1 MAKWKRSGADALRE
15 YEQSSNYVGSIGVTP
30 LNERSTSEAGG
41 KWKRSGADALREY
54 EQSSSFPQTLQV
66 RKYNAEDRN
75 YDQFAAE
82 RYSAQVNAQRRD
94 TNRHYQE
101 QVNAAAQAFD
111 NYRRYSSSGAAKN
124 AAYQNYE
131 DAKYRQELAR
141 QQMSGKRLT
150 ESEKHFLENPRNIDP
165 DRAAREE
172 AAKERAYLPKM
183 ENETEEMRRQ
193 QILGRQSEDL
203 QKQID
208 ALTQQEEERRKN
220 TSLWEKIG
228 RALSPIRSFRQEE
241 NDAEDAI
248 SKLKERKAEVDRQY
262 QMDANQYKVYQ
273 TYQKSE
279 RPEAYTAENVGNYKQ
294 RLAALASVYGT
305 WTKEQEQEAKEAIGT
320 QSGGTGLLSAE
331 KNVWAFAPYQ
341 EAVRKNDTESAR
353 QWEQIYN
360 ALYTRLYSGQEAV
373 TSGLMQGLGF
383 EALGDVML
391 HTSTEMA
398 DEAYDRWAEQKQ
410 NYAYAQSEHPYL
422 ASGARI
428 AGSLALM
435 SGVGKAAGAGL
446 AATGLKTGSFWFN
459 VARGSLTFAGVSA
472 IQNSG
477 AAASGDISGGDYL
490 KSIAVSGAQGAAGN
504 IAGELVGSGLAT
516 VLRKNGLMTPF
527 FEFVRQTAS
536 SMSNATVNQAI
547 GYAAA
552 DKKPTGQEIAEGL
565 VTSFLFS
572 ALSSAI
578 STYETTNAQKARMQ
592 QAYNQIESSYQAMA
606 AGTEN
611 MTPEAKAQRVQL
623 ILQQTQNLRAATGE
637 YYIAGQQKAV
647 NNLNSALDAIEDWA
661 NNYLNGYQ
669 AAADAMQ
676 PKTALPGGTTGQI
689 PSAPA
694 QPPVDPNLTQEV
706 ANGLQT
712 AITQGVIQADT
723 PQPMTGGDAAAGA
736 AQSISQDLQAQGL
749 DAKTADALVKAATEM
764 QQEAA
769 SAPSGGQNAAPT
781 ETVAPKQNTAQTP
794 AQDAQE
800 STAVNTNPAEHTK
813 AEQAVIEAYKASA
826 DGQMRGFIEKVRS
839 LQNNDYK
846 NKISADVHTE
856 TTRAADTAGELT
868 GTDTSGFKNIIKGN
882 AVQHIDRRHGA
893 NGSADHSLANID
905 DFSRIGFVLDNFTDA
920 ELLPLNRVD
929 AETAKLSREW
939 MNSDNTQAPLVRFSM
954 PVNGVFY
961 VVEAVPSSKAKRLA
975 VVSAYISRENKE
987 STLKQVLNLSDT
999 TGSGTPETPL
1009 AILDAPEKSLAQNGG
1024 TVKQTDASTLSS
1036 MAQTLGKSGQ
1046 KAIFKAYDSKADTA
1060 EYAGEFVKV
1069 YNAARAGNDLPETK
1083 TLEPWQKYAAET
1095 AGKNDAEK
1103 VGAIA
1108 KSEKPAYT
1116 EDKNSVEYVS
1126 SLLESVNTANTDNYR
1141 FRIQDR
1147 GDGQWIG
1154 TITGRTETAGAVP
1167 VENAR
1172 KLTYTSP
1179 AYASRQEAVKDI
1191 LAVAGNN
1198 KLLTGGTSN
1207 GVQSVS
1213 DRQGVPESSVSGTGD
1228 GGLLGGVSAE
1238 DVQKPEGGRRTAP
1251 AVAAEGRTAGRDA
1264 GRPDETGAGTGSG
1277 VGVREGGHLQPAT
1290 GSGRGQRGVQGTS
1303 RRGTPVSVVHVTE
1316 RGGAGDSVRTVS
1328 EEPGEHRTG
1337 EGNDGVLTPETAKKP
1352 SADLSATV
1360 QREIRE
1366 KTADSVSPK
1375 GTNYVIPEEGLKLP
1389 NGEKARYKSNV
1400 AAIQTLRAVMSEN
1413 RMATPEEQAVL
1424 ARYVG
1429 WGGIPNAFDSHK
1441 EDWAKEYRQLKG
1453 LLSESEWKAAMQSTT
1468 NAHFTSVEVIR
1479 AMYHGL
1485 ESLGFTGGRVLE
1497 PSCGVGNFA
1506 GAMPAS
1512 LLPNVKS
1519 LTMVELDEVTGNIAK
1534 ALYPNA
1540 KVMVQGFETAVIP
1553 DNYMDLAI
1561 GNVPFGNYAIF
1572 DKAYPKA
1579 VTSSIHNYFFAKSI
1593 DKVRPGGVL
1602 CFITSRYTMDA
1613 RDSSVREYMMQRAD
1627 LLGAIRLPDTA
1638 FKANAGTDV
1647 VTDILVFKK
1656 RPAGTAYAGEAFRD
1670 VDYYHQDKGIW
1681 EQTNGYFRNHPEMV
1695 LGTVEKS
1702 GTMYRANGLTV
1713 KAKPGNLGKQ
1723 IEKAFSQITGRMD
1736 YTAKPTQAEIQAE
1749 VRKEIRSAKS
1759 KAKNGSF
1766 VSEGGKLYQNQDG
1779 ELVRLDLSA
1788 KQAEVL
1794 QSAISLRDTGREL
1807 LALQFDNAPAEQI
1820 EAARAKLNEVY
1831 DNFVQK
1837 NGPMNKPANKKIIQQ
1852 DADAPFILALEN
1864 YDAKAKTAEKAA
1876 IFTKNTITPHE
1887 IVSHVDTAADGIAAS
1902 INETGG
1908 VDIPMIARLMG
1919 TDEKSVERQ
1928 LAAQGLAYK
1937 QADESWQPAQ
1947 MYLSGNVR
1955 AKLKEARGLANIDP
1969 AYETNVKALEK
1980 VVPADIPAQDISVR
1994 PGATWIPPRVY
2005 ADFAAEILGS
2015 RNSGWRSAIDVT
2027 YSPITGTYKVDYG
2040 ANGRYLRGNSADS
2053 TEYGAEGKT
2062 FVQIFE
2068 AALNSKDLKVYYPHG
2083 KDQKA
2088 VLNPKATIA
2097 VKEKKNKILSKFQE
2111 WMWSD
2116 ENRIKE
2122 YGPLYNDLFN
2132 CMAIPNYDGSELKID
2147 GLSAGFTLREHQ
2159 ANAVQRIIMS
2169 GGNTLLAHG
2178 TGAGKTLEMASAAM
2192 KLRQIGAVKKPM
2204 IIVPK
2209 NLLGQWEREFRS
2221 YYPAAKLL
2229 VPAENDFTPAN
2240 RKTFANKVATGDY
2253 DAVIITYEHFE
2264 RIPLSK
2270 QAQAR
2275 YYQDQVDQIIAAQE
2289 EAKKQ
2294 QTGKNFTV
2302 KQLAKKRAELEANIK
2317 KLGDVARDEDNID
2330 FESLG
2335 VDSLFV
2341 DEAHN
2346 FKNLF
2351 YTTQMSDV
2359 ADLGNKEGS
2368 KRANDLYM
2376 KVQYLQGLNGG
2387 RGVVFGT
2394 ATPVMNSVVEMYSMQ
2409 KYLQGDLLKQKG
2421 INGFDAW
2428 ASEFGEVVDINKM
2441 KAGGDGYETKQSMS
2455 RYRNLGELQQL
2466 FRSFADV
2473 VTQAPGLKLPKVRT
2487 GGPIVV
2493 ECDPSE
2499 AQTEY
2504 LSEIGKR
2511 ADNIRTGRVDVK
2523 DDNILKVY
2531 GDGKKMSYTQ
2541 RMIDPKLGYEE
2552 GGKIL
2557 KCVDNVLKEYRA
2569 SEGNRGTQLIFC
2581 DRGVPGGQDEKNGI
2595 FLYRDIKDLLVKG
2608 GIPENEIAY
2617 AQSYKTDNAKS
2628 KMQEMVNDGKIR
2640 VLIGSTQAM
2649 GTGLNIQKRAVA
2661 MHELNAPDRP
2671 GDIEQNRG
2679 RIVRQGNT
2687 NPEVSIYTYI
2697 TKKTFDSR
2705 QWDNLKRKGAFIHQ
2719 IIAGDYNGRTAD
2731 GDGDF
2736 SASAAEIAAI
2746 ASDNP
2751 LILEQNEISQK
2762 INRLEAL
2769 ASSHIKEVQE
2779 AKRKVVELPQTIGR
2793 FETIRDNLKAD
2804 ISARQDSGGD
2814 KFRATILGRNYKKRA
2829 DAGEAINQAVSSRI
2843 DMTAEA
2849 SSAKI
2854 GEFAGFDVY
2863 ADNHG
2868 GAYLQG
2874 SGAYSFA
2881 VNRDSADGTVRS
2893 MENVLKTFE
2902 GRLEQTER
2910 SLSDRKNDLTKYEQI
2925 AKSPFE
2931 QQKELDNLRAR
2942 EDEIMSILNPKD
2954 EQGAFV
2960 ADDGVE
2966 KLVERSAGDA
2976 AADHSAEWTA
2986 TRVGD
2991 EKQTPKPLSEII
3003 AGIEH
3008 NFGINITTGHARGRV
3023 RGQYSKLDN
3032 GIRTKITNDLPTIS
3046 HELGHALNR
3055 EYGLT
3060 GKLTDAM
3067 RSELKNGLGDLK
3079 DEYKQS
3085 KWISEGLAEFL
3096 RKYLQN
3102 SETAA
3107 IDYPEFT
3114 KHFLNSLSQRD
3125 RALVENLAD
3134 EVNAYY
3140 SLDADTAQSAI
3151 RLREDRVPTGD
3162 TTGDKLRAEA
3172 SVLYQA
3178 WVDSLHGIK
3187 LLDEATGTNTY
3198 RLATNAAYS
3207 DAMAGQIITGNL
3219 TDANGQ
3225 YVGPGLKA
3233 ALQGIN
3239 LKNKA
3244 EYRAFGEYLVVR
3256 HGPER
3261 LAEGMRVFA
3270 DDRKNSTAFMNRR
3283 AAELEQQYPAFHD
3296 AAERLY
3302 VFQDQ
3307 LKETWLVGTGLI
3319 SEETGEEWS
3328 KRWKH
3333 YVPFNRAMPQG
3344 QGGAK
3349 RGFANQQNP
3358 IKRARGSGRDL
3369 VHPVDNIISNIVKVV
3384 NAGVRNNV
3392 MRRITDEAQ
3401 RVGADAVFLE
3411 KIPTPMRGTRV
3422 DLTGVKSDL
3431 MDRITE
3437 KGWANANDFGEIVA
3451 DIDDYMMQFR
3461 RGKAFGDVVTVLK
3474 NGKPEFW
3481 KVNDPLLLQSIT
3493 EMSPSKVNGLVDAIG
3508 KMSHFMTSNITGN
3521 NIIWSIFSNLPR
3533 DLGTLMVYAKEPNRF
3548 KLLKEIGA
3556 SYVNKLKGDSANPLY
3571 LEYLAMGGGKA
3582 SYYSTDRDVAKK
3594 ARKELVGKFT
3604 LNPLDWISYL
3614 GDMIE
3619 QGPRFATYKCL
3630 RERGVDPQTAFYEA
3644 MDVTTNFRRGGATS
3658 RQVNKFVPFF
3668 NAGVQGIDK
3677 HVRFLTG
3684 QDAPPEQRKRVVRNR
3699 MIAYFAASA
3708 GIAALF
3714 YLINNR
3720 DEESKKDYQQLS
3732 TYTKNSYFC
3741 IPMGDGKY
3749 FVIPKPRD
3757 LAVLTSAMESGLEL
3771 GVGGN
3776 KHAFDGFWSY
3786 AASNYLPNVA
3796 SDLAQGDIAAA
3807 TGGLGLVGVISSM
3820 RANRDFLGRPIVS
3833 AGMLNLEP
3841 KDQYNDRTSKLA
3853 YWAGQA
3859 FNVSPQMTDYFFNN
3873 VLGGWWKYQK
3883 ALFPVGEENRDLT
3896 LGVKNTYIK
3905 DNQYSQDLVNWL
3917 YSKSDTSSRASKSD
3931 PNNISKKITA
3941 KTDSNM
3947 TTFYGNYNKLSKS
3960 DTKSTAA
3967 RGTRQLVL
3975 DMIREYQKAT
3985 DNKSQTDA
3993 EKEVYAICEAHGD
4006 VDILPGVMNTS
4017 IKDADGKEYTLSAV
4031 DYVEFQTDY
4040 LGIYWESVSQALDG
4054 VKGDAQR
4061 YSVLKSVKDAAKE
4074 QAKVRALKRMGA
4086 KTTTEWGDKYSGFST
4101 YDVAYVKA
4109 NADADGNG
4117 KISQAEVEAL
4127 LRKMDLTNAE
4137 RADLWAA
4144 TNTAWAEKNNP
4155 FR

>member
-172 AAKERAYLPKM
+172 AAKERASLPKL

-228 RALSPIRSFRQEE
+228 RALSPIRAFRQEE

-331 KNVWAFAPYQ
+331 RNVWAFAPYQ
-341 EAVRKNDTESAR
+341 EAVRKNDKESAR

-383 EALGDVML
+383 EALGDVLL

-459 VARGSLTFAGVSA
+459 VARGSLTFAGVNA

-504 IAGELVGSGLAT
+504 IAGELVGSGLAN

-536 SMSNATVNQAI
+536 GMSNATVNQAI

-552 DKKPTGQEIAEGL
+552 DKKPTRQEIAEGL

-592 QAYNQIESSYQAMA
+592 QAYNQIEASYQAMA

-723 PQPMTGGDAAAGA
+723 PLPMTVGDAAAGA
-736 AQSISQDLQAQGL
+736 AQSISQNLQARGL
-749 DAKTADALVKAATEM
+749 DAKTADALVRAATEM

-794 AQDAQE
+794 AQDAAQ
-800 STAVNTNPAEHTK
+800 
-813 AEQAVIEAYKASA
+813 
-826 DGQMRGFIEKVRS
+826 
-839 LQNNDYK
+839 
-846 NKISADVHTE
+846 
-856 TTRAADTAGELT
+856 
-868 GTDTSGFKNIIKGN
+868 
-882 AVQHIDRRHGA
+882 
-893 NGSADHSLANID
+893 
-905 DFSRIGFVLDNFTDA
+905 
-920 ELLPLNRVD
+920 
-929 AETAKLSREW
+929 AETLKPTGRE
-939 MNSDNTQAPLVRFSM
+939 
-954 PVNGVFY
+954 
-961 VVEAVPSSKAKRLA
+961 
-975 VVSAYISRENKE
+975 
-987 STLKQVLNLSDT
+987 
-999 TGSGTPETPL
+999 
-1009 AILDAPEKSLAQNGG
+1009 
-1024 TVKQTDASTLSS
+1024 ASTPKQEPPKTAKKAAAPAKTRTTEAAS
-1036 MAQTLGKSGQ
+1036 MESIAKTLGASGQ
-1046 KAIFKAYDSKADTA
+1046 KAIFNAYDGKMDTA

-1083 TLEPWQKYAAET
+1083 TLAPWQKYAAEV
-1095 AGKNDAEK
+1095 AGKNDMEPQEEWLNIDPKAVRAELAERGIENGETVNPELRK
-1103 VGAIA
+1103 NDPFINRVMEDV
-1108 KSEKPAYT
+1108 EKRTVAETGETAYT

-1154 TITGRTETAGAVP
+1154 TITGRTETVGAVP

-1179 AYASRQEAVKDI
+1179 AYTSRQEAVEDI

-1207 GVQSVS
+1207 EVQSVS

-1579 VTSSIHNYFFAKSI
+1579 VTNSIHNYFFAKSI

-1656 RPAGTAYAGEAFRD
+1656 RPAGTAYAGETFRD

-1736 YTAKPTQAEIQAE
+1736 YTANPTQAEIQAE

-1779 ELVRLDLSA
+1779 ELVQLDLSA

-1794 QSAISLRDTGREL
+1794 QGAISLRDTGREL
-1807 LALQFDNAPAEQI
+1807 LTLQFDNAPAEQI

-1919 TDEKSVERQ
+1919 TDEKAVERQ

-1969 AYETNVKALEK
+1969 AYEANVKALEK

-2275 YYQDQVDQIIAAQE
+2275 YYQEQVDQIIAAQE

-2294 QTGKNFTV
+2294 QAGKNFTV

-2394 ATPVMNSVVEMYSMQ
+2394 ATPVMNSVVEMYAMQ

-2628 KMQEMVNDGKIR
+2628 KMQEMVNDGTIR

-2661 MHELNAPDRP
+2661 MHELNAPERP

-2779 AKRKVVELPQTIGR
+2779 AKRKVMELPQTIGR
-2793 FETIRDNLKAD
+2793 FETIRGNLKAD

-2881 VNRDSADGTVRS
+2881 VNRDSAEGTVRS

-2910 SLSDRKNDLTKYEQI
+2910 SLSDRKNDLAKYEQI

-3008 NFGINITTGHARGRV
+3008 DFGINITTGHARGRV

-3422 DLTGVKSDL
+3422 NLTGVKSDL

-3508 KMSHFMTSNITGN
+3508 KMSHFMTSNITGD

-3594 ARKELVGKFT
+3594 ARKELAGKFT

-3684 QDAPPEQRKRVVRNR
+3684 QDAPPEQRKHVVRNR

-3749 FVIPKPRD
+3749 FAIPKPRD

-3786 AASNYLPNVA
+3786 AAANYLPNVA
-3796 SDLAQGDIAAA
+3796 
-3807 TGGLGLVGVISSM
+3807 
-3820 RANRDFLGRPIVS
+3820 
-3833 AGMLNLEP
+3833 
-3841 KDQYNDRTSKLA
+3841 
-3853 YWAGQA
+3853 
-3859 FNVSPQMTDYFFNN
+3859 
-3873 VLGGWWKYQK
+3873 
-3883 ALFPVGEENRDLT
+3883 
-3896 LGVKNTYIK
+3896 
-3905 DNQYSQDLVNWL
+3905 
-3917 YSKSDTSSRASKSD
+3917 
-3931 PNNISKKITA
+3931 
-3941 KTDSNM
+3941 
-3947 TTFYGNYNKLSKS
+3947 
-3960 DTKSTAA
+3960 
-3967 RGTRQLVL
+3967 
-3975 DMIREYQKAT
+3975 
-3985 DNKSQTDA
+3985 
-3993 EKEVYAICEAHGD
+3993 
-4006 VDILPGVMNTS
+4006 
-4017 IKDADGKEYTLSAV
+4017 
-4031 DYVEFQTDY
+4031 
-4040 LGIYWESVSQALDG
+4040 
-4054 VKGDAQR
+4054 
-4061 YSVLKSVKDAAKE
+4061 
-4074 QAKVRALKRMGA
+4074 
-4086 KTTTEWGDKYSGFST
+4086 
-4101 YDVAYVKA
+4101 
-4109 NADADGNG
+4109 
-4117 KISQAEVEAL
+4117 
-4127 LRKMDLTNAE
+4127 
-4137 RADLWAA
+4137 
-4144 TNTAWAEKNNP
+4144 
-4155 FR
+4155 

>member
-94 TNRHYQE
+94 TNRYYQE

-124 AAYQNYE
+124 AAHQNYE

-141 QQMSGKRLT
+141 QQMSGRRLT

-172 AAKERAYLPKM
+172 AAKERASLPKL

-248 SKLKERKAEVDRQY
+248 SKLKERKAEVDRKY

-273 TYQKSE
+273 TYHKSE

-320 QSGGTGLLSAE
+320 QRGGTGLLSAE
-331 KNVWAFAPYQ
+331 KNVLAFAPYQ
-341 EAVRKNDTESAR
+341 DAVRKNDKESAR

-383 EALGDVML
+383 EALGDVLL

-459 VARGSLTFAGVSA
+459 VARGSLTFAGVNA

-504 IAGELVGSGLAT
+504 IAGELVGSGLAN

-536 SMSNATVNQAI
+536 GMSNATVNQAI

-592 QAYNQIESSYQAMA
+592 QAYNQIEASYQAMA

-689 PSAPA
+689 PSTPA
-694 QPPVDPNLTQEV
+694 HPPVDPNLTQEV

-723 PQPMTGGDAAAGA
+723 PLPMTVGDAAAGA
-736 AQSISQDLQAQGL
+736 AQSVSQNLQAQGL

-769 SAPSGGQNAAPT
+769 PAPSGGQNAAPT

-794 AQDAQE
+794 AQDAAQ
-800 STAVNTNPAEHTK
+800 
-813 AEQAVIEAYKASA
+813 
-826 DGQMRGFIEKVRS
+826 
-839 LQNNDYK
+839 
-846 NKISADVHTE
+846 
-856 TTRAADTAGELT
+856 
-868 GTDTSGFKNIIKGN
+868 
-882 AVQHIDRRHGA
+882 
-893 NGSADHSLANID
+893 
-905 DFSRIGFVLDNFTDA
+905 
-920 ELLPLNRVD
+920 
-929 AETAKLSREW
+929 AETLEPTGRE
-939 MNSDNTQAPLVRFSM
+939 
-954 PVNGVFY
+954 
-961 VVEAVPSSKAKRLA
+961 
-975 VVSAYISRENKE
+975 
-987 STLKQVLNLSDT
+987 
-999 TGSGTPETPL
+999 
-1009 AILDAPEKSLAQNGG
+1009 
-1024 TVKQTDASTLSS
+1024 ASTRKQEPPKTAKKAAAPAKTRT
-1036 MAQTLGKSGQ
+1036 MEPIAKTLGASGQ

-1083 TLEPWQKYAAET
+1083 TLAPWQKYAAEV
-1095 AGKNDAEK
+1095 AGKNDMEPQEEWLSIDPKAVRAELAERGIENGETVNPELRK
-1103 VGAIA
+1103 NDPFINRVMEDV
-1108 KSEKPAYT
+1108 EKRTVAETGETAYT

-1179 AYASRQEAVKDI
+1179 AYTSRQEAVEDI

-1207 GVQSVS
+1207 EVQSVS

-1251 AVAAEGRTAGRDA
+1251 AVAAEGGTAGRDA

-1512 LLPNVKS
+1512 ILPNVKS

-1656 RPAGTAYAGEAFRD
+1656 RPAGTAYAGETFRD

-1794 QSAISLRDTGREL
+1794 QGAISLRDTGREL
-1807 LALQFDNAPAEQI
+1807 LTLQFDNAPAEQI
-1820 EAARAKLNEVY
+1820 ETARAKLNEVY

-1837 NGPMNKPANKKIIQQ
+1837 NGPMNNPANKKIIQQ

-1919 TDEKSVERQ
+1919 TDEKAVERQ

-1937 QADESWQPAQ
+1937 QADDSWQPAQ

-1969 AYETNVKALEK
+1969 AYEVNVKALEK

-2015 RNSGWRSAIDVT
+2015 RNSGWKSAIDVT

-2083 KDQKA
+2083 KDEKA

-2116 ENRIKE
+2116 ESRIKE

-2209 NLLGQWEREFRS
+2209 NLLGQWEKEFRS

-2264 RIPLSK
+2264 KIPLS
-2270 QAQAR
+2270 QESQTM
-2275 YYQDQVDQIIAAQE
+2275 YYQEQVDQIIAAQE

-2302 KQLAKKRAELEANIK
+2302 KQLAKKRAELEAKIK
-2317 KLGDVARDEDNID
+2317 GLSDVARDEDNID

-2359 ADLGNKEGS
+2359 ADLGNKNGS
-2368 KRANDLYM
+2368 KRASDLYM
-2376 KVQYLQGLNGG
+2376 KVRYLQGLNGG

-2394 ATPVMNSVVEMYSMQ
+2394 ATPVMNSVVEMYAMQ
-2409 KYLQGDLLKQKG
+2409 SYLQGDLLKQKG
-2421 INGFDAW
+2421 INSFDAW

-2441 KAGGDGYETKQSMS
+2441 KAGGNGYETKQSMS

-2523 DDNILKVY
+2523 EDNILKVY

-2628 KMQEMVNDGKIR
+2628 KMQEMVNDGTIR

-2779 AKRKVVELPQTIGR
+2779 AKRKVMELPQTIGR

-2881 VNRDSADGTVRS
+2881 VNRDSAEGTVRS

-2954 EQGAFV
+2954 EQGTFV

-3008 NFGINITTGHARGRV
+3008 DFGINITTGHARGRV
-3023 RGQYSKLDN
+3023 RGQYSKRDN

-3055 EYGLT
+3055 EYGFT

-3151 RLREDRVPTGD
+3151 RLREERVPTGD

-3239 LKNKA
+3239 LKDKA

-3508 KMSHFMTSNITGN
+3508 KMSHFMTSNITGD

-3594 ARKELVGKFT
+3594 ARKELAGKFT

-3749 FVIPKPRD
+3749 FAIPKPRD

-3796 SDLAQGDIAAA
+3796 ADLAQGDWKGAL
-3807 TGGLGLVGVISSM
+3807 GGLGIVGIGTSM
-3820 RANRDFLGRPIVS
+3820 VANRDFLGRPIES
-3833 AGMLNLEP
+3833 AGMQYLEP
-3841 KDQYNDRTSKLA
+3841 KDRYNDRTSKLA

-3883 ALFPVGEENRDLT
+3883 ALFPVGEENWDWT

-3917 YSKSDTSSRASKSD
+3917 YDKAEKTSQTSKSD
-3931 PNNISKKITA
+3931 PDNISKKITA

-4086 KTTTEWGDKYSGFST
+4086 KTTTAWGDKYSGAST
-4101 YDVAYVKA
+4101 YNVAYFKA

-4117 KISQAEVEAL
+4117 SISQAEAEAL

-4144 TNTAWAEKNNP
+4144 TNKAWAEKNNP

>member
-94 TNRHYQE
+94 TNRYYQE

-124 AAYQNYE
+124 AAHQNYE

-141 QQMSGKRLT
+141 QQMSGRRLT

-172 AAKERAYLPKM
+172 AAKERASLPKL

-248 SKLKERKAEVDRQY
+248 SKLKERKAEVDRKY

-273 TYQKSE
+273 TYHKSE

-320 QSGGTGLLSAE
+320 QRGGTGLLSAE
-331 KNVWAFAPYQ
+331 KNVLAFAPYQ
-341 EAVRKNDTESAR
+341 DAVRKNDKESAR

-383 EALGDVML
+383 EALGDVLL

-459 VARGSLTFAGVSA
+459 VARGSLTFAGVNA

-504 IAGELVGSGLAT
+504 IAGELVGSGLAN

-536 SMSNATVNQAI
+536 GMSNATVNQAI

-592 QAYNQIESSYQAMA
+592 QAYNQIEASYQAMA

-689 PSAPA
+689 PSTPA
-694 QPPVDPNLTQEV
+694 HPPVDPNLTQEV

-723 PQPMTGGDAAAGA
+723 PLPMTVGDAAAGA
-736 AQSISQDLQAQGL
+736 AQSVSQNLQARGL

-769 SAPSGGQNAAPT
+769 PAPSGGQNAVPT
-781 ETVAPKQNTAQTP
+781 ETVAPKQNTAQAP
-794 AQDAQE
+794 AQDAAQ
-800 STAVNTNPAEHTK
+800 
-813 AEQAVIEAYKASA
+813 
-826 DGQMRGFIEKVRS
+826 
-839 LQNNDYK
+839 
-846 NKISADVHTE
+846 
-856 TTRAADTAGELT
+856 
-868 GTDTSGFKNIIKGN
+868 
-882 AVQHIDRRHGA
+882 
-893 NGSADHSLANID
+893 
-905 DFSRIGFVLDNFTDA
+905 
-920 ELLPLNRVD
+920 
-929 AETAKLSREW
+929 AET
-939 MNSDNTQAPLVRFSM
+939 
-954 PVNGVFY
+954 
-961 VVEAVPSSKAKRLA
+961 LA
-975 VVSAYISRENKE
+975 S
-987 STLKQVLNLSDT
+987 
-999 TGSGTPETPL
+999 TGSEASPRKQEPPKT
-1009 AILDAPEKSLAQNGG
+1009 AKKAVAPAKMRTMEPIAK
-1024 TVKQTDASTLSS
+1024 
-1036 MAQTLGKSGQ
+1036 TLGASGQ
-1046 KAIFKAYDSKADTA
+1046 KAIFKAYDSKTDTA

-1095 AGKNDAEK
+1095 AGKNDMVPQEEWLNIDPKAVRAELAERGIENGETVNPELRK
-1103 VGAIA
+1103 NDPFINRVMEDV
-1108 KSEKPAYT
+1108 EKRTVAETGETAYT

-1179 AYASRQEAVKDI
+1179 AYTSRQEAVEDI

-1207 GVQSVS
+1207 EVQSVS
-1213 DRQGVPESSVSGTGD
+1213 DRQGVPEPSVSGTGD

-1251 AVAAEGRTAGRDA
+1251 AVAAEGGTAGRDA

-1512 LLPNVKS
+1512 ILPNVKS

-1656 RPAGTAYAGEAFRD
+1656 RPAGTAYAGETFRD

-1794 QSAISLRDTGREL
+1794 QGAISLRDTGREL
-1807 LALQFDNAPAEQI
+1807 LTLQFDNAPAEQI
-1820 EAARAKLNEVY
+1820 ETARAKLNEVY

-1837 NGPMNKPANKKIIQQ
+1837 NGPMNNPANKKIIQQ

-1919 TDEKSVERQ
+1919 TDEKAVERQ

-1937 QADESWQPAQ
+1937 QADDSWQPAQ

-2015 RNSGWRSAIDVT
+2015 RNSGWKSAIDVT

-2040 ANGRYLRGNSADS
+2040 ASGRYLRGNSADS

-2083 KDQKA
+2083 KDGKA

-2159 ANAVQRIIMS
+2159 ANAVQRIVMS

-2294 QTGKNFTV
+2294 QAGKNFTV
-2302 KQLAKKRAELEANIK
+2302 KQLAKKRAELEAKIK
-2317 KLGDVARDEDNID
+2317 GLSDVARDEDNID

-2394 ATPVMNSVVEMYSMQ
+2394 ATPVMNSVVEIYAMQ

-2523 DDNILKVY
+2523 EDNILKVY

-2779 AKRKVVELPQTIGR
+2779 AKRKVMELPQTIGR

-2881 VNRDSADGTVRS
+2881 VNRDSAEGTVRS

-2954 EQGAFV
+2954 EQGTFV
-2960 ADDGVE
+2960 ADNGVE

-2991 EKQTPKPLSEII
+2991 EKQPPKPLSEII

-3008 NFGINITTGHARGRV
+3008 DFGINITTGHARGRV

-3055 EYGLT
+3055 EYGFT

-3085 KWISEGLAEFL
+3085 EWISEGLAEFL

-3151 RLREDRVPTGD
+3151 RLREERVPTGD

-3239 LKNKA
+3239 LKDKA

-3261 LAEGMRVFA
+3261 LTEGMRVFA

-3422 DLTGVKSDL
+3422 DLTGVKSAL
-3431 MDRITE
+3431 MNRITE

-3451 DIDDYMMQFR
+3451 DIDDYMTQFR
-3461 RGKAFGDVVTVLK
+3461 RGKAFGDVITVLK

-3508 KMSHFMTSNITGN
+3508 KMSHFMTSNITGD

-3533 DLGTLMVYAKEPNRF
+3533 DIGTLMVYAKEPNRF

-3594 ARKELVGKFT
+3594 ARKELAGKFT

-3749 FVIPKPRD
+3749 FAIPKPRD

-3786 AASNYLPNVA
+3786 AAANYLPNVA
-3796 SDLAQGDIAAA
+3796 SDLAQGDWKGAL
-3807 TGGLGLVGVISSM
+3807 GGLGIVGIGTSM
-3820 RANRDFLGRPIVS
+3820 VANRDFLGRPIES
-3833 AGMLNLEP
+3833 AGMQYLEP
-3841 KDQYNDRTSKLA
+3841 KDRYNDRTSKLA

-3917 YSKSDTSSRASKSD
+3917 YDKAEKTSQTSKSD
-3931 PNNISKKITA
+3931 PDNISKKITA

-3975 DMIREYQKAT
+3975 DMIREYQKAA
-3985 DNKSQTDA
+3985 DNQSQTDA

-4017 IKDADGKEYTLSAV
+4017 IKDADGKEYSLSAV

-4144 TNTAWAEKNNP
+4144 TNKAWAEKNNP

>member
-1 MAKWKRSGADALRE
+1 MAVKIT
-15 YEQSSNYVGSIGVTP
+15 Q
-30 LNERSTSEAGG
+30 RSTG
-41 KWKRSGADALREY
+41 KTWTSGTK
-54 EQSSSFPQTLQV
+54 EQEQP
-66 RKYNAEDRN
+66 K
-75 YDQFAAE
+75 
-82 RYSAQVNAQRRD
+82 
-94 TNRHYQE
+94 QE
-101 QVNAAAQAFD
+101 QVESVQSTPSGTAEEPKRQW
-111 NYRRYSSSGAAKN
+111 SSK
-124 AAYQNYE
+124 
-131 DAKYRQELAR
+131 
-141 QQMSGKRLT
+141 SGKTVITQVKWIDEQPAKIANSQAGASNASAGAVRM
-150 ESEKHFLENPRNIDP
+150 EDEK
-165 DRAAREE
+165 
-172 AAKERAYLPKM
+172 
-183 ENETEEMRRQ
+183 EEMRRQ

-208 ALTQQEEERRKN
+208 ALTQKEEERRKN

-228 RALSPIRSFRQEE
+228 RALSPIRAFRQEE

-248 SKLKERKAEVDRQY
+248 SKLKERKDEVDRQY

-273 TYQKSE
+273 TYQRSE
-279 RPEAYTAENVGNYKQ
+279 RPEVYTAENVGNYKQ
-294 RLAALASVYGT
+294 RLASLASLYGT
-305 WTKEQEQEAKEAIGT
+305 WTKEQEQEAKEALGT
-320 QSGGTGLLSAE
+320 TNGKYGYDGLLSAD

-341 EAVRKNDTESAR
+341 EAVRKNDKESAR

-360 ALYTRLYSGQEAV
+360 ALYTRLYSWQEAV
-373 TSGLMQGLGF
+373 SGGLMQGLGF

-422 ASGARI
+422 ASGARV

-459 VARGSLTFAGVSA
+459 VARGSLTFAGVNA

-504 IAGELVGSGLAT
+504 IAGELVGSGLAN

-536 SMSNATVNQAI
+536 GMSNATVNQAI

-552 DKKPTGQEIAEGL
+552 DKKPTRQEIAEGL

-592 QAYNQIESSYQAMA
+592 QAYNQIEASYQAMA

-689 PSAPA
+689 PSTPA

-736 AQSISQDLQAQGL
+736 AQSVSQNLQAQGL

-769 SAPSGGQNAAPT
+769 PAPSGGQNAAPM
-781 ETVAPKQNTAQTP
+781 ETVAQKQNTAQTP
-794 AQDAQE
+794 AQDAAQAETLEPTGSEASTPKQE
-800 STAVNTNPAEHTK
+800 PPKTAKKAAAPAKT
-813 AEQAVIEAYKASA
+813 
-826 DGQMRGFIEKVRS
+826 RT
-839 LQNNDYK
+839 
-846 NKISADVHTE
+846 TE
-856 TTRAADTAGELT
+856 TASMEP
-868 GTDTSGFKNIIKGN
+868 I
-882 AVQHIDRRHGA
+882 
-893 NGSADHSLANID
+893 
-905 DFSRIGFVLDNFTDA
+905 
-920 ELLPLNRVD
+920 
-929 AETAKLSREW
+929 AK
-939 MNSDNTQAPLVRFSM
+939 
-954 PVNGVFY
+954 
-961 VVEAVPSSKAKRLA
+961 
-975 VVSAYISRENKE
+975 
-987 STLKQVLNLSDT
+987 
-999 TGSGTPETPL
+999 
-1009 AILDAPEKSLAQNGG
+1009 
-1024 TVKQTDASTLSS
+1024 
-1036 MAQTLGKSGQ
+1036 TLGTSGQ

-1083 TLEPWQKYAAET
+1083 TLAPWQKYAAEV
-1095 AGKNDAEK
+1095 AGKNDMEPQEEWLNIDPKAVRAELAERGIENGET
-1103 VGAIA
+1103 VNPELRNNDPFINRVMEDV
-1108 KSEKPAYT
+1108 EKRTVAETGETAYT
-1116 EDKNSVEYVS
+1116 EYKNSVQYVS
-1126 SLLESVNTANTDNYR
+1126 SMLEIVDTANTDNYR
-1141 FRIQDR
+1141 FRVQDR
-1147 GDGQWIG
+1147 GDGKWIG
-1154 TITGRTETAGAVP
+1154 KITGRTETAGVVP

-1172 KLTYTSP
+1172 NLRYTSP
-1179 AYASRQEAVKDI
+1179 AYASRQEAVEDI

-1207 GVQSVS
+1207 EVQSVS
-1213 DRQGVPESSVSGTGD
+1213 DRQGVPEPSVPGTGD
-1228 GGLLGGVSAE
+1228 GGLLGGVPAE
-1238 DVQKPEGGRRTAP
+1238 DVQKPEGGRRVAP

-1303 RRGTPVSVVHVTE
+1303 RRGTPVSVDNVTE

-1429 WGGIPNAFDSHK
+1429 WGGIPNAFDSNK

-1572 DKAYPKA
+1572 DKSYPKA

-1702 GTMYRANGLTV
+1702 GTMYRASGLTV

-1749 VRKEIRSAKS
+1749 VRKEIRSSKS

-1766 VSEGGKLYQNQDG
+1766 VSEGGKLYQNQGG
-1779 ELVRLDLSA
+1779 ELVQLDLSE

-1807 LALQFDNAPAEQI
+1807 LTLQFDNAPAEQI
-1820 EAARAKLNEVY
+1820 DAARAKLNEVY

-1887 IVSHVDTAADGIAAS
+1887 IVIHVDTAADGIAAS

-1928 LAAQGLAYK
+1928 LSAQGLAYK

-1969 AYETNVKALEK
+1969 SYEVNVKALEK

-2005 ADFAAEILGS
+2005 ADFAAEILGG
-2015 RNSGWRSAIDVT
+2015 RNSGWRSAIEVT

-2083 KDQKA
+2083 KDEKA
-2088 VLNPKATIA
+2088 VLNTKATIA

-2264 RIPLSK
+2264 KIPLS
-2270 QAQAR
+2270 QEAQTR
-2275 YYQDQVDQIIAAQE
+2275 YYQEQVDQIIAAQE

-2302 KQLAKKRAELEANIK
+2302 KQLAKKRAELEAKIK
-2317 KLGDVARDEDNID
+2317 DLSDVARDEDNID

-2359 ADLGNKEGS
+2359 ADLGNKNGS
-2368 KRANDLYM
+2368 KRASDLYM
-2376 KVQYLQGLNGG
+2376 KVRYLQGLNGG

-2394 ATPVMNSVVEMYSMQ
+2394 ATPVMNSVVEMYAMQ
-2409 KYLQGDLLKQKG
+2409 SYLQGDLLKQKG
-2421 INGFDAW
+2421 INSFDAW

-2523 DDNILKVY
+2523 EDNILKVY

-2541 RMIDPKLGYEE
+2541 RMIDPELGYEE

-2679 RIVRQGNT
+2679 RIVRQGNM

-2779 AKRKVVELPQTIGR
+2779 AKRKLMELPQTIGR

-2960 ADDGVE
+2960 ADDVVE

-3008 NFGINITTGHARGRV
+3008 DFGINITTGNVRGRV

-3085 KWISEGLAEFL
+3085 EWISEGLAEFL

-3162 TTGDKLRAEA
+3162 TTGDKLKAEA

-3244 EYRAFGEYLVVR
+3244 EYQAFGEYLVVR

-3319 SEETGEEWS
+3319 SEETSEEWS
-3328 KRWKH
+3328 KRWKY

-3437 KGWANANDFGEIVA
+3437 KGWANANDFGEIVD

-3508 KMSHFMTSNITGN
+3508 KMSHFMTSNITGD

-3594 ARKELVGKFT
+3594 ARKELAGKFT

-3749 FVIPKPRD
+3749 FAIPKPRD

-3796 SDLAQGDIAAA
+3796 SDLAQGDWKGAL
-3807 TGGLGLVGVISSM
+3807 GGLGIVGIGTSM
-3820 RANRDFLGRPIVS
+3820 VANRDFLGRPIES
-3833 AGMLNLEP
+3833 AGMQYLEP
-3841 KDQYNDRTSKLA
+3841 KDRYNDRTSKLA

-3896 LGVKNTYIK
+3896 LGVKNTYVK

-3917 YSKSDTSSRASKSD
+3917 YDKAEKTSQASKSD
-3931 PNNISKKITA
+3931 PDNISKKITA
-3941 KTDSNM
+3941 KMDSNM

-3975 DMIREYQKAT
+3975 DMIREYQKAA

-4086 KTTTEWGDKYSGFST
+4086 KTTTAWGDKYSGAST
-4101 YDVAYVKA
+4101 YDVAYFKA

-4117 KISQAEVEAL
+4117 AISQAEAEAL

-4144 TNTAWAEKNNP
+4144 TNKAWAEKNNP

>member
-124 AAYQNYE
+124 AAHQNYE

-141 QQMSGKRLT
+141 QQMSGRRLT

-172 AAKERAYLPKM
+172 AAKERASLPKL

-273 TYQKSE
+273 TYQRSE

-341 EAVRKNDTESAR
+341 EAVRKNDKESAR

-383 EALGDVML
+383 EALGDVLL

-459 VARGSLTFAGVSA
+459 VARGSLTFAGVNA

-504 IAGELVGSGLAT
+504 IAGELVGSGLAN

-536 SMSNATVNQAI
+536 GMSNATVNQAI

-578 STYETTNAQKARMQ
+578 STYETTNAQKSRMQ
-592 QAYNQIESSYQAMA
+592 QAYNQIEASYQAMA

-723 PQPMTGGDAAAGA
+723 PLPMTVGDAAAGA
-736 AQSISQDLQAQGL
+736 AQSVSQNLQAQGL

-769 SAPSGGQNAAPT
+769 PAPSGGQNAAPT

-794 AQDAQE
+794 AQDAAQ
-800 STAVNTNPAEHTK
+800 
-813 AEQAVIEAYKASA
+813 
-826 DGQMRGFIEKVRS
+826 
-839 LQNNDYK
+839 
-846 NKISADVHTE
+846 
-856 TTRAADTAGELT
+856 
-868 GTDTSGFKNIIKGN
+868 
-882 AVQHIDRRHGA
+882 
-893 NGSADHSLANID
+893 
-905 DFSRIGFVLDNFTDA
+905 
-920 ELLPLNRVD
+920 
-929 AETAKLSREW
+929 AETLEPTGRE
-939 MNSDNTQAPLVRFSM
+939 
-954 PVNGVFY
+954 
-961 VVEAVPSSKAKRLA
+961 
-975 VVSAYISRENKE
+975 
-987 STLKQVLNLSDT
+987 
-999 TGSGTPETPL
+999 
-1009 AILDAPEKSLAQNGG
+1009 
-1024 TVKQTDASTLSS
+1024 ASTRKQEPPKTAKKAAAPAKTRT
-1036 MAQTLGKSGQ
+1036 MEPIAKTLGASGQ

-1083 TLEPWQKYAAET
+1083 TLAPWQKYAAEV
-1095 AGKNDAEK
+1095 AGKNDMEPQEEWLSIDPKAVRAELAERGIENGETVNPELRK
-1103 VGAIA
+1103 NDPFINRVMEDV
-1108 KSEKPAYT
+1108 EKRTVAETGETAYT

-1179 AYASRQEAVKDI
+1179 AYTSRQEAVEDI

-1207 GVQSVS
+1207 EVQSVS

-1251 AVAAEGRTAGRDA
+1251 AVAAEGGTAGRDA

-1512 LLPNVKS
+1512 ILPNVKS

-1656 RPAGTAYAGEAFRD
+1656 RPAGTAYAGETFRD

-1794 QSAISLRDTGREL
+1794 QGAISLRDTGREL
-1807 LALQFDNAPAEQI
+1807 LTLQFDNAPAEQI
-1820 EAARAKLNEVY
+1820 ETARAKLNEVY

-1837 NGPMNKPANKKIIQQ
+1837 NGPMNNPANKKIIQQ

-1919 TDEKSVERQ
+1919 TDEKAVERQ

-1969 AYETNVKALEK
+1969 AYEVNVKALEK

-2015 RNSGWRSAIDVT
+2015 RNSGWKSAIDVT

-2083 KDQKA
+2083 KDEKA

-2116 ENRIKE
+2116 ESRIKE

-2209 NLLGQWEREFRS
+2209 NLLGQWEKEFRS

-2264 RIPLSK
+2264 KIPLS
-2270 QAQAR
+2270 QESQTM
-2275 YYQDQVDQIIAAQE
+2275 YYQEQVDQIIAAQE

-2302 KQLAKKRAELEANIK
+2302 KQLAKKRAELEAKIK
-2317 KLGDVARDEDNID
+2317 GLSDVARDEDNID

-2359 ADLGNKEGS
+2359 ADLGNKNGS
-2368 KRANDLYM
+2368 KRASDLYM
-2376 KVQYLQGLNGG
+2376 KVRYLQGLNGG

-2394 ATPVMNSVVEMYSMQ
+2394 ATPVMNSVVEMYAMQ
-2409 KYLQGDLLKQKG
+2409 SYLQGDLLKQKG
-2421 INGFDAW
+2421 INSFDAW

-2441 KAGGDGYETKQSMS
+2441 KAGGNGYETKQSMS

-2628 KMQEMVNDGKIR
+2628 KMQEMVNDGTIR

-2779 AKRKVVELPQTIGR
+2779 AKRKVMELPQTIGR

-2881 VNRDSADGTVRS
+2881 VNRDSAEGTVRS

-2954 EQGAFV
+2954 EQGTFV

-2991 EKQTPKPLSEII
+2991 EKQPPKPLSEII

-3008 NFGINITTGHARGRV
+3008 DFGINITTGHARGRV

-3055 EYGLT
+3055 EYGFT

-3151 RLREDRVPTGD
+3151 RLREERVPTGD

-3239 LKNKA
+3239 LKDKA

-3508 KMSHFMTSNITGN
+3508 KMSHFMTSNITGD

-3594 ARKELVGKFT
+3594 ARKELAGKFT

-3749 FVIPKPRD
+3749 FAIPKPRD

-3796 SDLAQGDIAAA
+3796 ADLAQGDWKGAL
-3807 TGGLGLVGVISSM
+3807 GGLGIVGIGTSM
-3820 RANRDFLGRPIVS
+3820 VANRDFLGRPIES
-3833 AGMLNLEP
+3833 AGMQYLEP
-3841 KDQYNDRTSKLA
+3841 KDRYNDRTSKLA

-3883 ALFPVGEENRDLT
+3883 ALFPVGEENWDWT

-3917 YSKSDTSSRASKSD
+3917 YDKAEKTSQTSKSD
-3931 PNNISKKITA
+3931 PDNISKKITA

-4086 KTTTEWGDKYSGFST
+4086 KTTTAWGDKYSGAST
-4101 YDVAYVKA
+4101 YNVAYFKA

-4117 KISQAEVEAL
+4117 SISQAEAEAL

-4144 TNTAWAEKNNP
+4144 TNKAWAEKNNP

>member
-1 MAKWKRSGADALRE
+1 
-15 YEQSSNYVGSIGVTP
+15 
-30 LNERSTSEAGG
+30 
-41 KWKRSGADALREY
+41 
-54 EQSSSFPQTLQV
+54 
-66 RKYNAEDRN
+66 
-75 YDQFAAE
+75 
-82 RYSAQVNAQRRD
+82 
-94 TNRHYQE
+94 
-101 QVNAAAQAFD
+101 
-111 NYRRYSSSGAAKN
+111 
-124 AAYQNYE
+124 
-131 DAKYRQELAR
+131 
-141 QQMSGKRLT
+141 
-150 ESEKHFLENPRNIDP
+150 
-165 DRAAREE
+165 
-172 AAKERAYLPKM
+172 
-183 ENETEEMRRQ
+183 
-193 QILGRQSEDL
+193 
-203 QKQID
+203 
-208 ALTQQEEERRKN
+208 
-220 TSLWEKIG
+220 
-228 RALSPIRSFRQEE
+228 
-241 NDAEDAI
+241 
-248 SKLKERKAEVDRQY
+248 
-262 QMDANQYKVYQ
+262 
-273 TYQKSE
+273 
-279 RPEAYTAENVGNYKQ
+279 
-294 RLAALASVYGT
+294 
-305 WTKEQEQEAKEAIGT
+305 
-320 QSGGTGLLSAE
+320 
-331 KNVWAFAPYQ
+331 
-341 EAVRKNDTESAR
+341 
-353 QWEQIYN
+353 
-360 ALYTRLYSGQEAV
+360 
-373 TSGLMQGLGF
+373 
-383 EALGDVML
+383 
-391 HTSTEMA
+391 
-398 DEAYDRWAEQKQ
+398 
-410 NYAYAQSEHPYL
+410 
-422 ASGARI
+422 
-428 AGSLALM
+428 
-435 SGVGKAAGAGL
+435 
-446 AATGLKTGSFWFN
+446 
-459 VARGSLTFAGVSA
+459 
-472 IQNSG
+472 
-477 AAASGDISGGDYL
+477 
-490 KSIAVSGAQGAAGN
+490 
-504 IAGELVGSGLAT
+504 
-516 VLRKNGLMTPF
+516 
-527 FEFVRQTAS
+527 
-536 SMSNATVNQAI
+536 
-547 GYAAA
+547 
-552 DKKPTGQEIAEGL
+552 
-565 VTSFLFS
+565 
-572 ALSSAI
+572 
-578 STYETTNAQKARMQ
+578 
-592 QAYNQIESSYQAMA
+592 
-606 AGTEN
+606 
-611 MTPEAKAQRVQL
+611 
-623 ILQQTQNLRAATGE
+623 
-637 YYIAGQQKAV
+637 
-647 NNLNSALDAIEDWA
+647 
-661 NNYLNGYQ
+661 
-669 AAADAMQ
+669 
-676 PKTALPGGTTGQI
+676 
-689 PSAPA
+689 
-694 QPPVDPNLTQEV
+694 
-706 ANGLQT
+706 
-712 AITQGVIQADT
+712 
-723 PQPMTGGDAAAGA
+723 
-736 AQSISQDLQAQGL
+736 
-749 DAKTADALVKAATEM
+749 
-764 QQEAA
+764 
-769 SAPSGGQNAAPT
+769 
-781 ETVAPKQNTAQTP
+781 
-794 AQDAQE
+794 
-800 STAVNTNPAEHTK
+800 
-813 AEQAVIEAYKASA
+813 
-826 DGQMRGFIEKVRS
+826 
-839 LQNNDYK
+839 
-846 NKISADVHTE
+846 
-856 TTRAADTAGELT
+856 
-868 GTDTSGFKNIIKGN
+868 
-882 AVQHIDRRHGA
+882 
-893 NGSADHSLANID
+893 
-905 DFSRIGFVLDNFTDA
+905 
-920 ELLPLNRVD
+920 
-929 AETAKLSREW
+929 
-939 MNSDNTQAPLVRFSM
+939 
-954 PVNGVFY
+954 
-961 VVEAVPSSKAKRLA
+961 
-975 VVSAYISRENKE
+975 
-987 STLKQVLNLSDT
+987 
-999 TGSGTPETPL
+999 
-1009 AILDAPEKSLAQNGG
+1009 
-1024 TVKQTDASTLSS
+1024 
-1036 MAQTLGKSGQ
+1036 
-1046 KAIFKAYDSKADTA
+1046 
-1060 EYAGEFVKV
+1060 
-1069 YNAARAGNDLPETK
+1069 
-1083 TLEPWQKYAAET
+1083 
-1095 AGKNDAEK
+1095 
-1103 VGAIA
+1103 
-1108 KSEKPAYT
+1108 
-1116 EDKNSVEYVS
+1116 
-1126 SLLESVNTANTDNYR
+1126 
-1141 FRIQDR
+1141 
-1147 GDGQWIG
+1147 
-1154 TITGRTETAGAVP
+1154 
-1167 VENAR
+1167 
-1172 KLTYTSP
+1172 
-1179 AYASRQEAVKDI
+1179 
-1191 LAVAGNN
+1191 
-1198 KLLTGGTSN
+1198 
-1207 GVQSVS
+1207 
-1213 DRQGVPESSVSGTGD
+1213 
-1228 GGLLGGVSAE
+1228 
-1238 DVQKPEGGRRTAP
+1238 
-1251 AVAAEGRTAGRDA
+1251 
-1264 GRPDETGAGTGSG
+1264 
-1277 VGVREGGHLQPAT
+1277 
-1290 GSGRGQRGVQGTS
+1290 
-1303 RRGTPVSVVHVTE
+1303 
-1316 RGGAGDSVRTVS
+1316 
-1328 EEPGEHRTG
+1328 
-1337 EGNDGVLTPETAKKP
+1337 
-1352 SADLSATV
+1352 
-1360 QREIRE
+1360 
-1366 KTADSVSPK
+1366 
-1375 GTNYVIPEEGLKLP
+1375 
-1389 NGEKARYKSNV
+1389 
-1400 AAIQTLRAVMSEN
+1400 MSEN

-1429 WGGIPNAFDSHK
+1429 WGGIPNAFDSNK

-1713 KAKPGNLGKQ
+1713 KAKPGSLGKQ

-1766 VSEGGKLYQNQDG
+1766 VSEGGKLYQNQGG

-1807 LALQFDNAPAEQI
+1807 LTLQFDNAPAEQI
-1820 EAARAKLNEVY
+1820 DAARAKLNEVY

-1864 YDAKAKTAEKAA
+1864 YDAKSKTAEKAA

-1928 LAAQGLAYK
+1928 LSAQGLAYK

-1969 AYETNVKALEK
+1969 SYEVNVKALEK

-2005 ADFAAEILGS
+2005 ADFAAEILGG
-2015 RNSGWRSAIDVT
+2015 RNSGWRSAIEVT

-2083 KDQKA
+2083 KDEKA

-2209 NLLGQWEREFRS
+2209 NLLGQWEKEFRS

-2264 RIPLSK
+2264 KIPLS
-2270 QAQAR
+2270 QEAQTR
-2275 YYQDQVDQIIAAQE
+2275 YYQEQVDQIIAAQE

-2302 KQLAKKRAELEANIK
+2302 KQLAKKRAELEAKIK
-2317 KLGDVARDEDNID
+2317 GLSDVARDEDNID

-2359 ADLGNKEGS
+2359 ADLGNKNGS
-2368 KRANDLYM
+2368 KRASDLYM
-2376 KVQYLQGLNGG
+2376 KVRYLQGLNGG

-2394 ATPVMNSVVEMYSMQ
+2394 ATPVMNSVVEMYAMQ
-2409 KYLQGDLLKQKG
+2409 SYLQGDLLKQKG
-2421 INGFDAW
+2421 INSFDAW

-2523 DDNILKVY
+2523 EDNILKVY

-2557 KCVDNVLKEYRA
+2557 KCVDNVLKEYRS
-2569 SEGNRGTQLIFC
+2569 SEGNLGTQLIFC

-2687 NPEVSIYTYI
+2687 NQEVSIYTYI

-2779 AKRKVVELPQTIGR
+2779 AKRKLMELPQTIGR

-2931 QQKELDNLRAR
+2931 QQKELDSLRAR

-3008 NFGINITTGHARGRV
+3008 DFGINITTGHVRGRV

-3151 RLREDRVPTGD
+3151 RLREERVPTGD
-3162 TTGDKLRAEA
+3162 TTGDKLKAEA

-3270 DDRKNSTAFMNRR
+3270 DDRKNSTAFMNLR

-3349 RGFANQQNP
+3349 HGFANQQNP

-3422 DLTGVKSDL
+3422 NLTGVKSDL

-3481 KVNDPLLLQSIT
+3481 KVNDPMLLQSIT

-3508 KMSHFMTSNITGN
+3508 KMSHFMTSNITGD

-3594 ARKELVGKFT
+3594 ARKELAGKFT

-3684 QDAPPEQRKRVVRNR
+3684 QDAPPEQRNRVVRNR

-3749 FVIPKPRD
+3749 FAIPKPRD

-3796 SDLAQGDIAAA
+3796 SDLAQGDWKGAL
-3807 TGGLGLVGVISSM
+3807 GGLGIVGIGTSM
-3820 RANRDFLGRPIVS
+3820 VANRDFLGRPIES
-3833 AGMLNLEP
+3833 AGMQYLEP
-3841 KDQYNDRTSKLA
+3841 KDRYNDRTSKLA

-3896 LGVKNTYIK
+3896 LGVKNTYVK

-3917 YSKSDTSSRASKSD
+3917 YDKAEKTSQASKSD
-3931 PNNISKKITA
+3931 PDNISKKITA
-3941 KTDSNM
+3941 KMDSNM

-3960 DTKSTAA
+3960 DTKSTPA

-3975 DMIREYQKAT
+3975 DMIREYQKAA

-4054 VKGDAQR
+4054 VKGDSQR

-4086 KTTTEWGDKYSGFST
+4086 KTTTAWGDKYSVAST
-4101 YDVAYVKA
+4101 YDVAYFKA

-4117 KISQAEVEAL
+4117 SISQAEAEAL

-4144 TNTAWAEKNNP
+4144 TNKAWAEKNNP

>member
-1 MAKWKRSGADALRE
+1 MAVKIT
-15 YEQSSNYVGSIGVTP
+15 Q
-30 LNERSTSEAGG
+30 RSTG
-41 KWKRSGADALREY
+41 KTWTSGTREQ
-54 EQSSSFPQTLQV
+54 EQP
-66 RKYNAEDRN
+66 K
-75 YDQFAAE
+75 
-82 RYSAQVNAQRRD
+82 
-94 TNRHYQE
+94 QE
-101 QVNAAAQAFD
+101 QVESVQSTPSGTAEEPKRQW
-111 NYRRYSSSGAAKN
+111 SSK
-124 AAYQNYE
+124 
-131 DAKYRQELAR
+131 
-141 QQMSGKRLT
+141 SGKTVITQVKWIDEQPAKSANSQAGASNASAGAVRM
-150 ESEKHFLENPRNIDP
+150 EDEK
-165 DRAAREE
+165 
-172 AAKERAYLPKM
+172 
-183 ENETEEMRRQ
+183 EEMRRQ

-320 QSGGTGLLSAE
+320 QRGGTGLLSAE

-383 EALGDVML
+383 EALGDVLL

-504 IAGELVGSGLAT
+504 IAGELVGSGLAN

-536 SMSNATVNQAI
+536 GMSNATVNQAI

-592 QAYNQIESSYQAMA
+592 QAYNQIETSYQAMA

-689 PSAPA
+689 PSATV

-723 PQPMTGGDAAAGA
+723 PQHMTGGDAAAGA
-736 AQSISQDLQAQGL
+736 AQSVSQNLQAQGL
-749 DAKTADALVKAATEM
+749 DAKTADVLVRAATEM

-769 SAPSGGQNAAPT
+769 PAPSGGQNSVPT
-781 ETVAPKQNTAQTP
+781 ETVAPKQDTAQMP

-893 NGSADHSLANID
+893 NGSADHSMANID

-1083 TLEPWQKYAAET
+1083 TLEPWQKYAAEV
-1095 AGKNDAEK
+1095 AGKNDMER
-1103 VGAIA
+1103 
-1108 KSEKPAYT
+1108 
-1116 EDKNSVEYVS
+1116 VEPQ
-1126 SLLESVNTANTDNYR
+1126 ESTVVNTDPAEHTKAEQDVIKAYQDSVDDGLVR
-1141 FRIQDR
+1141 FVERAIQNKGSNNSR
-1147 GDGQWIG
+1147 
-1154 TITGRTETAGAVP
+1154 
-1167 VENAR
+1167 
-1172 KLTYTSP
+1172 YTLKP
-1179 AYASRQEAVKDI
+1179 
-1191 LAVAGNN
+1191 
-1198 KLLTGGTSN
+1198 
-1207 GVQSVS
+1207 VS
-1213 DRQGVPESSVSGTGD
+1213 DRAAADIQEKTGVNVSGFKTVLEQRAAEHIVSRHGANGSAD
-1228 GGLLGGVSAE
+1228 TSMRDMNDIGRIQYVLDNYDSLEYGGKSTAYTTVKKNGKTASADTVRYSKKVNGTYYIVEAVPNTKAKTTFIVSAYMS
-1238 DVQKPEGGRRTAP
+1238 KT
-1251 AVAAEGRTAGRDA
+1251 
-1264 GRPDETGAGTGSG
+1264 
-1277 VGVREGGHLQPAT
+1277 
-1290 GSGRGQRGVQGTS
+1290 
-1303 RRGTPVSVVHVTE
+1303 GTPHPVLDQNSPDVNAQSANAAIPVSIEADNGTQAPDAKGPE
-1316 RGGAGDSVRTVS
+1316 
-1328 EEPGEHRTG
+1328 
-1337 EGNDGVLTPETAKKP
+1337 NTPDA
-1352 SADLSATV
+1352 SLASSLSA
-1360 QREIRE
+1360 
-1366 KTADSVSPK
+1366 
-1375 GTNYVIPEEGLKLP
+1375 
-1389 NGEKARYKSNV
+1389 
-1400 AAIQTLRAVMSEN
+1400 
-1413 RMATPEEQAVL
+1413 
-1424 ARYVG
+1424 
-1429 WGGIPNAFDSHK
+1429 
-1441 EDWAKEYRQLKG
+1441 
-1453 LLSESEWKAAMQSTT
+1453 
-1468 NAHFTSVEVIR
+1468 
-1479 AMYHGL
+1479 
-1485 ESLGFTGGRVLE
+1485 
-1497 PSCGVGNFA
+1497 
-1506 GAMPAS
+1506 
-1512 LLPNVKS
+1512 
-1519 LTMVELDEVTGNIAK
+1519 
-1534 ALYPNA
+1534 
-1540 KVMVQGFETAVIP
+1540 
-1553 DNYMDLAI
+1553 
-1561 GNVPFGNYAIF
+1561 
-1572 DKAYPKA
+1572 
-1579 VTSSIHNYFFAKSI
+1579 
-1593 DKVRPGGVL
+1593 
-1602 CFITSRYTMDA
+1602 
-1613 RDSSVREYMMQRAD
+1613 DSSV
-1627 LLGAIRLPDTA
+1627 
-1638 FKANAGTDV
+1638 
-1647 VTDILVFKK
+1647 
-1656 RPAGTAYAGEAFRD
+1656 
-1670 VDYYHQDKGIW
+1670 
-1681 EQTNGYFRNHPEMV
+1681 
-1695 LGTVEKS
+1695 
-1702 GTMYRANGLTV
+1702 
-1713 KAKPGNLGKQ
+1713 
-1723 IEKAFSQITGRMD
+1723 
-1736 YTAKPTQAEIQAE
+1736 
-1749 VRKEIRSAKS
+1749 
-1759 KAKNGSF
+1759 
-1766 VSEGGKLYQNQDG
+1766 
-1779 ELVRLDLSA
+1779 
-1788 KQAEVL
+1788 
-1794 QSAISLRDTGREL
+1794 
-1807 LALQFDNAPAEQI
+1807 AEQ
-1820 EAARAKLNEVY
+1820 N
-1831 DNFVQK
+1831 
-1837 NGPMNKPANKKIIQQ
+1837 
-1852 DADAPFILALEN
+1852 
-1864 YDAKAKTAEKAA
+1864 
-1876 IFTKNTITPHE
+1876 
-1887 IVSHVDTAADGIAAS
+1887 
-1902 INETGG
+1902 
-1908 VDIPMIARLMG
+1908 
-1919 TDEKSVERQ
+1919 
-1928 LAAQGLAYK
+1928 
-1937 QADESWQPAQ
+1937 
-1947 MYLSGNVR
+1947 
-1955 AKLKEARGLANIDP
+1955 
-1969 AYETNVKALEK
+1969 
-1980 VVPADIPAQDISVR
+1980 
-1994 PGATWIPPRVY
+1994 
-2005 ADFAAEILGS
+2005 
-2015 RNSGWRSAIDVT
+2015 
-2027 YSPITGTYKVDYG
+2027 
-2040 ANGRYLRGNSADS
+2040 
-2053 TEYGAEGKT
+2053 
-2062 FVQIFE
+2062 
-2068 AALNSKDLKVYYPHG
+2068 
-2083 KDQKA
+2083 
-2088 VLNPKATIA
+2088 
-2097 VKEKKNKILSKFQE
+2097 
-2111 WMWSD
+2111 
-2116 ENRIKE
+2116 
-2122 YGPLYNDLFN
+2122 
-2132 CMAIPNYDGSELKID
+2132 
-2147 GLSAGFTLREHQ
+2147 
-2159 ANAVQRIIMS
+2159 
-2169 GGNTLLAHG
+2169 
-2178 TGAGKTLEMASAAM
+2178 
-2192 KLRQIGAVKKPM
+2192 GAVKQTGA
-2204 IIVPK
+2204 
-2209 NLLGQWEREFRS
+2209 NTLD
-2221 YYPAAKLL
+2221 AAGVDKL
-2229 VPAENDFTPAN
+2229 VQHAAEN
-2240 RKTFANKVATGDY
+2240 
-2253 DAVIITYEHFE
+2253 
-2264 RIPLSK
+2264 
-2270 QAQAR
+2270 
-2275 YYQDQVDQIIAAQE
+2275 
-2289 EAKKQ
+2289 
-2294 QTGKNFTV
+2294 
-2302 KQLAKKRAELEANIK
+2302 
-2317 KLGDVARDEDNID
+2317 
-2330 FESLG
+2330 
-2335 VDSLFV
+2335 
-2341 DEAHN
+2341 
-2346 FKNLF
+2346 
-2351 YTTQMSDV
+2351 
-2359 ADLGNKEGS
+2359 
-2368 KRANDLYM
+2368 
-2376 KVQYLQGLNGG
+2376 
-2387 RGVVFGT
+2387 
-2394 ATPVMNSVVEMYSMQ
+2394 
-2409 KYLQGDLLKQKG
+2409 
-2421 INGFDAW
+2421 
-2428 ASEFGEVVDINKM
+2428 
-2441 KAGGDGYETKQSMS
+2441 
-2455 RYRNLGELQQL
+2455 
-2466 FRSFADV
+2466 
-2473 VTQAPGLKLPKVRT
+2473 
-2487 GGPIVV
+2487 
-2493 ECDPSE
+2493 
-2499 AQTEY
+2499 
-2504 LSEIGKR
+2504 
-2511 ADNIRTGRVDVK
+2511 
-2523 DDNILKVY
+2523 
-2531 GDGKKMSYTQ
+2531 
-2541 RMIDPKLGYEE
+2541 
-2552 GGKIL
+2552 
-2557 KCVDNVLKEYRA
+2557 
-2569 SEGNRGTQLIFC
+2569 
-2581 DRGVPGGQDEKNGI
+2581 
-2595 FLYRDIKDLLVKG
+2595 
-2608 GIPENEIAY
+2608 
-2617 AQSYKTDNAKS
+2617 
-2628 KMQEMVNDGKIR
+2628 
-2640 VLIGSTQAM
+2640 
-2649 GTGLNIQKRAVA
+2649 
-2661 MHELNAPDRP
+2661 
-2671 GDIEQNRG
+2671 
-2679 RIVRQGNT
+2679 
-2687 NPEVSIYTYI
+2687 
-2697 TKKTFDSR
+2697 
-2705 QWDNLKRKGAFIHQ
+2705 
-2719 IIAGDYNGRTAD
+2719 
-2731 GDGDF
+2731 
-2736 SASAAEIAAI
+2736 
-2746 ASDNP
+2746 
-2751 LILEQNEISQK
+2751 
-2762 INRLEAL
+2762 
-2769 ASSHIKEVQE
+2769 
-2779 AKRKVVELPQTIGR
+2779 
-2793 FETIRDNLKAD
+2793 
-2804 ISARQDSGGD
+2804 
-2814 KFRATILGRNYKKRA
+2814 
-2829 DAGEAINQAVSSRI
+2829 
-2843 DMTAEA
+2843 
-2849 SSAKI
+2849 
-2854 GEFAGFDVY
+2854 
-2863 ADNHG
+2863 
-2868 GAYLQG
+2868 
-2874 SGAYSFA
+2874 
-2881 VNRDSADGTVRS
+2881 
-2893 MENVLKTFE
+2893 
-2902 GRLEQTER
+2902 
-2910 SLSDRKNDLTKYEQI
+2910 
-2925 AKSPFE
+2925 
-2931 QQKELDNLRAR
+2931 
-2942 EDEIMSILNPKD
+2942 
-2954 EQGAFV
+2954 
-2960 ADDGVE
+2960 
-2966 KLVERSAGDA
+2966 

-2986 TRVGD
+2986 ARVGD
-2991 EKQTPKPLSEII
+2991 KKQKPKPLSEII

-3008 NFGINITTGHARGRV
+3008 DFGINITTGHARGSV
-3023 RGQYSKLDN
+3023 RGQYSRLDN
-3032 GIRTKITNDLPTIS
+3032 GIRTKITNDLPTVS
-3046 HELGHALNR
+3046 HELGHALDR
-3055 EYGLT
+3055 EYEIT
-3060 GKLTDAM
+3060 GNLTDTM
-3067 RSELKNGLGDLK
+3067 RGELEKSLGDLK
-3079 DEYKQS
+3079 SAYKENE
-3085 KWISEGLAEFL
+3085 WVSEGFAEYL

-3114 KHFLNSLSQRD
+3114 KHFMNSLSQRD

-3140 SLDADTAQSAI
+3140 SLDANTAQSAI
-3151 RLREDRVPTGD
+3151 RLREERVPTGD

-3187 LLDEATGTNTY
+3187 RLDEATGTNTY

-3233 ALQGIN
+3233 ALHGIN

-3261 LAEGMRVFA
+3261 LKDGMRVFA
-3270 DDRKNSTAFMNRR
+3270 DDRKNSTVFMNRR
-3283 AAELEQQYPAFHD
+3283 VAELEKQYPEFHN
-3296 AAERLY
+3296 AAEQLY
-3302 VFQDQ
+3302 RFQDQ

-3319 SEETGEEWS
+3319 SEETGKAWNE
-3328 KRWKH
+3328 RWKY

-3358 IKRARGSGRDL
+3358 IKRARGSGREL
-3369 VHPVDNIISNIVKVV
+3369 VHPVDNIISNVVKVV

-3422 DLTGVKSDL
+3422 DLTGVKRDL
-3431 MDRITE
+3431 KDQIAG
-3437 KGWANANDFGEIVA
+3437 KDWDNAKDFEEIVA
-3451 DIDDYMMQFR
+3451 DIDDYMTQFQS
-3461 RGKAFGDVVTVLK
+3461 GKAFGDVVTVRK

-3493 EMSPSKVNGLVDAIG
+3493 EMSPSKVGGFIDAIG

-3548 KLLKEIGA
+3548 KLLKEIA
-3556 SYVNKLKGDSANPLY
+3556 MSYANKLKGDSANPLY

-3582 SYYSTDRDVAKK
+3582 SYYSTDRDIAKK
-3594 ARKELVGKFT
+3594 ARKELAGGIT
-3604 LNPLDWISYL
+3604 LNPLNWISYL

-3630 RERGVDPQTAFYEA
+3630 RDRGADPQTAFYEA

-3658 RQVNKFVPFF
+3658 RQVNKFIPFF
-3668 NAGVQGIDK
+3668 NAGVQGADK

-3708 GIAALF
+3708 GIATLF

-3720 DEESKKDYQQLS
+3720 DEESKKNYQQLS

-3741 IPMGDGKY
+3741 IPIGDGKY
-3749 FVIPKPRD
+3749 FAVPKPRD

-3776 KHAFDGFWSY
+3776 KHAFDGFWNY

-3833 AGMLNLEP
+3833 AGMQNLEP
-3841 KDQYNDRTSKLA
+3841 KDQYNDRTSMAA

-3883 ALFPVGEENRDLT
+3883 GLFPVGEDPKKIKLGDSPF
-3896 LGVKNTYIK
+3896 GVKNSYVK

-3917 YSKSDTSSRASKSD
+3917 YSKSDSSSRASKSD

-3941 KTDSNM
+3941 KTDGNM

-3975 DMIREYQKAT
+3975 DMIREYQKAA

-4006 VDILPGVMNTS
+4006 VDILPGVMQTS
-4017 IKDADGKEYTLSAV
+4017 IKDADGKEYSLSAV

-4117 KISQAEVEAL
+4117 SISQAEVEAL

-4144 TNTAWAEKNNP
+4144 TNKAWAEKNNP

>member
-94 TNRHYQE
+94 TNRYYQE

-124 AAYQNYE
+124 AAHQNYE

-141 QQMSGKRLT
+141 QQMSGRRLT

-172 AAKERAYLPKM
+172 AAKERASLPKL

-248 SKLKERKAEVDRQY
+248 SKLKERKAEVDRKY

-273 TYQKSE
+273 TYHKSE

-320 QSGGTGLLSAE
+320 QRGGTGLLSAE
-331 KNVWAFAPYQ
+331 KNVLAFAPYQ
-341 EAVRKNDTESAR
+341 DAVRKNDKESAR

-383 EALGDVML
+383 EALGDVLL

-410 NYAYAQSEHPYL
+410 NYAYAQLEHPYL

-459 VARGSLTFAGVSA
+459 VARGSLTFAGVNA

-504 IAGELVGSGLAT
+504 IAGELVGSGLAN

-536 SMSNATVNQAI
+536 GMSNATVNQAI

-592 QAYNQIESSYQAMA
+592 QAYNQIEASYQAMA

-689 PSAPA
+689 PSTPA
-694 QPPVDPNLTQEV
+694 HPPVDPNLTQEV

-723 PQPMTGGDAAAGA
+723 PLPMTVGDAAAGA
-736 AQSISQDLQAQGL
+736 AQSVSQNLQARGL

-769 SAPSGGQNAAPT
+769 PAPSGGQNAVPT
-781 ETVAPKQNTAQTP
+781 ETVAPKQNTAQAP
-794 AQDAQE
+794 AQDAAQ
-800 STAVNTNPAEHTK
+800 
-813 AEQAVIEAYKASA
+813 
-826 DGQMRGFIEKVRS
+826 
-839 LQNNDYK
+839 
-846 NKISADVHTE
+846 
-856 TTRAADTAGELT
+856 
-868 GTDTSGFKNIIKGN
+868 
-882 AVQHIDRRHGA
+882 
-893 NGSADHSLANID
+893 
-905 DFSRIGFVLDNFTDA
+905 
-920 ELLPLNRVD
+920 
-929 AETAKLSREW
+929 AET
-939 MNSDNTQAPLVRFSM
+939 
-954 PVNGVFY
+954 
-961 VVEAVPSSKAKRLA
+961 LA
-975 VVSAYISRENKE
+975 S
-987 STLKQVLNLSDT
+987 
-999 TGSGTPETPL
+999 TGSEASPRKQEPPKT
-1009 AILDAPEKSLAQNGG
+1009 AKKAVAPAKMRTMEPIAK
-1024 TVKQTDASTLSS
+1024 
-1036 MAQTLGKSGQ
+1036 TLGASGQ
-1046 KAIFKAYDSKADTA
+1046 KAIFKAYDSKTDTA

-1095 AGKNDAEK
+1095 AGKNDMVPQEEWLNIDPKAVRAELAERGIENGETVNPELRK
-1103 VGAIA
+1103 NDPFINRVMEDV
-1108 KSEKPAYT
+1108 EKRTVAETGETAYT

-1179 AYASRQEAVKDI
+1179 AYTSRQEAVEDI

-1207 GVQSVS
+1207 EVQSVS
-1213 DRQGVPESSVSGTGD
+1213 DRQGVPEPSVSGTGD

-1251 AVAAEGRTAGRDA
+1251 AVAAEGGTAGRDA

-1512 LLPNVKS
+1512 ILPNVKS

-1656 RPAGTAYAGEAFRD
+1656 RPAGTAYAGETFRD

-1794 QSAISLRDTGREL
+1794 QGAISLRDTGREL
-1807 LALQFDNAPAEQI
+1807 LTLQFDNAPAEQI
-1820 EAARAKLNEVY
+1820 ETARAKLNEVY

-1837 NGPMNKPANKKIIQQ
+1837 NGPMNNPANKKIIQQ

-1919 TDEKSVERQ
+1919 TDEKAVERQ

-1937 QADESWQPAQ
+1937 QADDSWQPAQ

-2015 RNSGWRSAIDVT
+2015 RNSGWKSAIDVT

-2040 ANGRYLRGNSADS
+2040 ASGRYLRGNSADS

-2083 KDQKA
+2083 KDGKA

-2159 ANAVQRIIMS
+2159 ANAVQRIVMS

-2294 QTGKNFTV
+2294 QAGKNFTV
-2302 KQLAKKRAELEANIK
+2302 KQLAKKRAELEAKIK
-2317 KLGDVARDEDNID
+2317 GLSDVARDEDNID

-2394 ATPVMNSVVEMYSMQ
+2394 ATPVMNSVVEIYAMQ

-2523 DDNILKVY
+2523 EDNILKVY

-2793 FETIRDNLKAD
+2793 FETIRGNLKAD

-2910 SLSDRKNDLTKYEQI
+2910 SLSDRKNDLTKYEHI

-2960 ADDGVE
+2960 ADDVVE

-3008 NFGINITTGHARGRV
+3008 DFGINITTGHARGRV

-3508 KMSHFMTSNITGN
+3508 KMSHFMTSNITGD

-3533 DLGTLMVYAKEPNRF
+3533 DIGTLMVYAKEPNRF

-3582 SYYSTDRDVAKK
+3582 SYYSTDRDIAKK
-3594 ARKELVGKFT
+3594 ARKELAGKFT

-3684 QDAPPEQRKRVVRNR
+3684 QDAPPEQRRRVVRNR

-3708 GIAALF
+3708 GIATLF

-3749 FVIPKPRD
+3749 FAIPKPRD

-3771 GVGGN
+3771 GFGGN
-3776 KHAFDGFWSY
+3776 KHAFDGFWNY

-3796 SDLAQGDIAAA
+3796 ADLAQGDWKGAL
-3807 TGGLGLVGVISSM
+3807 GGLGIVGIGTSM
-3820 RANRDFLGRPIVS
+3820 VANRDFLGRPIES
-3833 AGMLNLEP
+3833 AGMQYLEP
-3841 KDQYNDRTSKLA
+3841 KDRYNDRTSKLA

-3883 ALFPVGEENRDLT
+3883 SLFPVGEENRDLT
-3896 LGVKNTYIK
+3896 LGVKNTYVK

-3917 YSKSDTSSRASKSD
+3917 YDKAEKTSQTSKSD
-3931 PNNISKKITA
+3931 PDNISKKITA

-3975 DMIREYQKAT
+3975 DMIREYQKAA
-3985 DNKSQTDA
+3985 DNQSQTDA

-4006 VDILPGVMNTS
+4006 VDVLPGVMNTS
-4017 IKDADGKEYTLSAV
+4017 IKDADGKEYSLSAV

-4144 TNTAWAEKNNP
+4144 TNKAWAEKNNP

>member
-124 AAYQNYE
+124 AAHQNYE

-141 QQMSGKRLT
+141 QQMSGRRLT

-172 AAKERAYLPKM
+172 AAKERASLPKL

-273 TYQKSE
+273 TYQRSE

-341 EAVRKNDTESAR
+341 EAVRKNDKESAR

-383 EALGDVML
+383 EALGDVLL

-459 VARGSLTFAGVSA
+459 VARGSLTFAGVNA

-504 IAGELVGSGLAT
+504 IAGELVGSGLAN

-536 SMSNATVNQAI
+536 GMSNATVNQAI

-578 STYETTNAQKARMQ
+578 STYETTNAQKSRMQ
-592 QAYNQIESSYQAMA
+592 QAYNQIEASYQAMA

-723 PQPMTGGDAAAGA
+723 PLPMTVGDAAAGA
-736 AQSISQDLQAQGL
+736 AQSVSQNLQAQGL

-769 SAPSGGQNAAPT
+769 PAPSGGQNAAPT

-794 AQDAQE
+794 AQDAAQ
-800 STAVNTNPAEHTK
+800 
-813 AEQAVIEAYKASA
+813 
-826 DGQMRGFIEKVRS
+826 
-839 LQNNDYK
+839 
-846 NKISADVHTE
+846 
-856 TTRAADTAGELT
+856 
-868 GTDTSGFKNIIKGN
+868 
-882 AVQHIDRRHGA
+882 
-893 NGSADHSLANID
+893 
-905 DFSRIGFVLDNFTDA
+905 
-920 ELLPLNRVD
+920 
-929 AETAKLSREW
+929 AETLEPTGRE
-939 MNSDNTQAPLVRFSM
+939 
-954 PVNGVFY
+954 
-961 VVEAVPSSKAKRLA
+961 
-975 VVSAYISRENKE
+975 
-987 STLKQVLNLSDT
+987 
-999 TGSGTPETPL
+999 
-1009 AILDAPEKSLAQNGG
+1009 
-1024 TVKQTDASTLSS
+1024 ASTRKQEPPKTAKKAAAPAKTRT
-1036 MAQTLGKSGQ
+1036 MEPIAKTLGASGQ

-1083 TLEPWQKYAAET
+1083 TLAPWQKYAAEV
-1095 AGKNDAEK
+1095 AGKNDMEPQEEWLSIDPKAVRAELAERGIENGETVNPELRK
-1103 VGAIA
+1103 NDPFINRVMEDV
-1108 KSEKPAYT
+1108 EKRTVAETGETAYT

-1179 AYASRQEAVKDI
+1179 AYTSRQEAVEDI

-1207 GVQSVS
+1207 EVQSVS

-1251 AVAAEGRTAGRDA
+1251 AVAAEGGTAGRDA

-1512 LLPNVKS
+1512 ILPNVKS

-1656 RPAGTAYAGEAFRD
+1656 RPAGTAYAGETFRD

-1794 QSAISLRDTGREL
+1794 QGAISLRDTGREL
-1807 LALQFDNAPAEQI
+1807 LTLQFDNAPAEQI
-1820 EAARAKLNEVY
+1820 ETARAKLNEVY

-1837 NGPMNKPANKKIIQQ
+1837 NGPMNNPANKKIIQQ

-1919 TDEKSVERQ
+1919 TDEKAVERQ

-1937 QADESWQPAQ
+1937 QADDSWQPAQ

-1969 AYETNVKALEK
+1969 AYEVNVKALEK

-2015 RNSGWRSAIDVT
+2015 RNSGWKSAIDVT

-2083 KDQKA
+2083 KDEKA

-2116 ENRIKE
+2116 ESRIKE

-2209 NLLGQWEREFRS
+2209 NLLGQWEKEFRS

-2275 YYQDQVDQIIAAQE
+2275 YYQEQVDQIIAAQE

-2302 KQLAKKRAELEANIK
+2302 KQLAKKRAELEAKIK
-2317 KLGDVARDEDNID
+2317 GLSDVARDEDNID

-2359 ADLGNKEGS
+2359 ADLGNKNGS
-2368 KRANDLYM
+2368 KRASDLYM
-2376 KVQYLQGLNGG
+2376 KVRYLQGLNGG

-2394 ATPVMNSVVEMYSMQ
+2394 ATPVMNSVVEMYAMQ
-2409 KYLQGDLLKQKG
+2409 SYLQGDLLKQKG
-2421 INGFDAW
+2421 INSFDAW

-2493 ECDPSE
+2493 ERDPSK

-2628 KMQEMVNDGKIR
+2628 KMQEMVNDGTIR

-2779 AKRKVVELPQTIGR
+2779 AKRKVMELPQTIGR
-2793 FETIRDNLKAD
+2793 FETIRGNLKAD

-2881 VNRDSADGTVRS
+2881 VNRDSAEGTVRS

-2991 EKQTPKPLSEII
+2991 EKQPPKPLSEII

-3008 NFGINITTGHARGRV
+3008 DFGINITTGHARGRV

-3055 EYGLT
+3055 EYGFT

-3085 KWISEGLAEFL
+3085 EWISEGLAEFL

-3151 RLREDRVPTGD
+3151 RLREERVPTGD

-3239 LKNKA
+3239 LKDKA

-3261 LAEGMRVFA
+3261 LTEGMRVFA

-3307 LKETWLVGTGLI
+3307 LKETWLIGTGLI

-3508 KMSHFMTSNITGN
+3508 KMSHFMTSNITGD

-3533 DLGTLMVYAKEPNRF
+3533 DIGTLMVYAKEPNRF

-3582 SYYSTDRDVAKK
+3582 SYYSTDRDIAKK
-3594 ARKELVGKFT
+3594 ARKELAGKFT

-3749 FVIPKPRD
+3749 FAIPKPRD

-3776 KHAFDGFWSY
+3776 QHAFDGFWSY
-3786 AASNYLPNVA
+3786 AAANYLPNVA
-3796 SDLAQGDIAAA
+3796 SDLAQGDWKGAL
-3807 TGGLGLVGVISSM
+3807 GGLGIVGIGTSM
-3820 RANRDFLGRPIVS
+3820 VANRDFLGRPIES
-3833 AGMLNLEP
+3833 AGMQYLEP
-3841 KDQYNDRTSKLA
+3841 KDRYNDRTSKLA

-3896 LGVKNTYIK
+3896 LGVKNTYVK

-3917 YSKSDTSSRASKSD
+3917 YDKAEKTSQTSKSD
-3931 PNNISKKITA
+3931 PDNISKKITA

-3975 DMIREYQKAT
+3975 DMIREYQKAA
-3985 DNKSQTDA
+3985 DNKSRTDA

-4006 VDILPGVMNTS
+4006 VDILPGVMNTI

-4086 KTTTEWGDKYSGFST
+4086 KTTTAWGDKYSGAST
-4101 YDVAYVKA
+4101 YDVAYFKA

-4117 KISQAEVEAL
+4117 SISQAEAEAL

-4144 TNTAWAEKNNP
+4144 TNKAWAEKNNP

>member
-94 TNRHYQE
+94 TNRYYQE

-124 AAYQNYE
+124 AAHQNYE

-141 QQMSGKRLT
+141 QQMSGRRLT

-172 AAKERAYLPKM
+172 AAKERASLPKL

-248 SKLKERKAEVDRQY
+248 SKLKERKAEVDRKY

-273 TYQKSE
+273 TYHKSE

-320 QSGGTGLLSAE
+320 QRGGTGLLSAE
-331 KNVWAFAPYQ
+331 KNVLAFAPYQ
-341 EAVRKNDTESAR
+341 DAVRKNDKESAR

-383 EALGDVML
+383 EALGDVLL

-459 VARGSLTFAGVSA
+459 VARGSLTFAGVNA

-504 IAGELVGSGLAT
+504 IAGELVGSGLAN

-536 SMSNATVNQAI
+536 GMSNATVNQAI

-592 QAYNQIESSYQAMA
+592 QAYNQIEASYQAMA

-689 PSAPA
+689 PSTPA
-694 QPPVDPNLTQEV
+694 HPPVDPNLTQEV

-723 PQPMTGGDAAAGA
+723 PLPMTVGDAAAGA
-736 AQSISQDLQAQGL
+736 AQSVRQNLQARGL

-769 SAPSGGQNAAPT
+769 PAPSGGQNAVPT
-781 ETVAPKQNTAQTP
+781 ETVAPKQNTAQAP
-794 AQDAQE
+794 AQDAAQ
-800 STAVNTNPAEHTK
+800 
-813 AEQAVIEAYKASA
+813 
-826 DGQMRGFIEKVRS
+826 
-839 LQNNDYK
+839 
-846 NKISADVHTE
+846 
-856 TTRAADTAGELT
+856 
-868 GTDTSGFKNIIKGN
+868 
-882 AVQHIDRRHGA
+882 
-893 NGSADHSLANID
+893 
-905 DFSRIGFVLDNFTDA
+905 
-920 ELLPLNRVD
+920 
-929 AETAKLSREW
+929 AET
-939 MNSDNTQAPLVRFSM
+939 
-954 PVNGVFY
+954 
-961 VVEAVPSSKAKRLA
+961 LA
-975 VVSAYISRENKE
+975 S
-987 STLKQVLNLSDT
+987 
-999 TGSGTPETPL
+999 TGSEASPRKQEPPKT
-1009 AILDAPEKSLAQNGG
+1009 AKKAVAPAKMRTMEPIAK
-1024 TVKQTDASTLSS
+1024 
-1036 MAQTLGKSGQ
+1036 TLGASGQ
-1046 KAIFKAYDSKADTA
+1046 KAIFKAYDSKTDTA

-1095 AGKNDAEK
+1095 AGKNDMVPQEEWLNIDPKAVRAELAERGIENGETVNPELRK
-1103 VGAIA
+1103 NDPFINRVMEDV
-1108 KSEKPAYT
+1108 EKRTVAETGETAYT

-1179 AYASRQEAVKDI
+1179 AYTSRQEAVEDI

-1207 GVQSVS
+1207 EVQSVS
-1213 DRQGVPESSVSGTGD
+1213 DRQGVPEPSVSGTGD

-1251 AVAAEGRTAGRDA
+1251 AVAAEGGTAGRDA

-1512 LLPNVKS
+1512 ILPNVKS

-1656 RPAGTAYAGEAFRD
+1656 RPAGTAYAGETFRD

-1794 QSAISLRDTGREL
+1794 QGAISLRDTGREL
-1807 LALQFDNAPAEQI
+1807 LTLQFDNAPAEQI
-1820 EAARAKLNEVY
+1820 ETARAKLNEVY

-1837 NGPMNKPANKKIIQQ
+1837 NGPMNNPANKKIIQQ

-1919 TDEKSVERQ
+1919 TDEKAVERQ

-1937 QADESWQPAQ
+1937 QADDSWQPAQ

-2015 RNSGWRSAIDVT
+2015 RNSGWKSAIDVT

-2040 ANGRYLRGNSADS
+2040 ASGRYLRGNSADS

-2083 KDQKA
+2083 KDGKA

-2159 ANAVQRIIMS
+2159 ANAVQRIVMS

-2294 QTGKNFTV
+2294 QAGKNFTV
-2302 KQLAKKRAELEANIK
+2302 KQLAKKRAELEAKIK
-2317 KLGDVARDEDNID
+2317 GLSDVARDEDNID

-2394 ATPVMNSVVEMYSMQ
+2394 ATPVMNSVVEIYAMQ

-2523 DDNILKVY
+2523 EDNILKVY

-2793 FETIRDNLKAD
+2793 FETIRGNLKAD

-2910 SLSDRKNDLTKYEQI
+2910 SLSDRKNDLTKYEHI

-2960 ADDGVE
+2960 ADDVVE

-3008 NFGINITTGHARGRV
+3008 DFGINITTGHARGRV

-3508 KMSHFMTSNITGN
+3508 KMSHFMTSNITGD

-3533 DLGTLMVYAKEPNRF
+3533 DIGTLMVYAKEPNRF

-3582 SYYSTDRDVAKK
+3582 SYYSTDRDIAKK
-3594 ARKELVGKFT
+3594 ARKELAGKFT

-3684 QDAPPEQRKRVVRNR
+3684 QDAPPEQRRRVVRNR

-3708 GIAALF
+3708 GIATLF

-3749 FVIPKPRD
+3749 FAIPKPRD

-3771 GVGGN
+3771 GFGGN
-3776 KHAFDGFWSY
+3776 KHAFDGFWNY

-3796 SDLAQGDIAAA
+3796 ADLAQGDWKGAL
-3807 TGGLGLVGVISSM
+3807 GGLGIVGIGTSM
-3820 RANRDFLGRPIVS
+3820 VANRDFLGRPIES
-3833 AGMLNLEP
+3833 AGMQYLEP
-3841 KDQYNDRTSKLA
+3841 KDRYNDRTSKLA

-3883 ALFPVGEENRDLT
+3883 SLFPVGEENRDLT
-3896 LGVKNTYIK
+3896 LGVKNTYVK

-3917 YSKSDTSSRASKSD
+3917 YDKAEKTSQTSKSD
-3931 PNNISKKITA
+3931 PDNISKKITA

-3975 DMIREYQKAT
+3975 DMIREYQKAA
-3985 DNKSQTDA
+3985 DNQSQTDA

-4006 VDILPGVMNTS
+4006 VDVLPGVMNTS
-4017 IKDADGKEYTLSAV
+4017 IKDADGKEYSLSAV

-4144 TNTAWAEKNNP
+4144 TNKAWAEKNNP

>member
-94 TNRHYQE
+94 TNRYYQE

-124 AAYQNYE
+124 AAHQNYE

-141 QQMSGKRLT
+141 QQMSGRRLT

-172 AAKERAYLPKM
+172 AAKERASLPKL

-220 TSLWEKIG
+220 TSLWERIG

-273 TYQKSE
+273 TYQESE

-331 KNVWAFAPYQ
+331 KNIWAFAPYQ
-341 EAVRKNDTESAR
+341 EAVRKNDKESAR

-383 EALGDVML
+383 EALGDVLL

-422 ASGARI
+422 ASGARV

-459 VARGSLTFAGVSA
+459 VARGSLTFAGVNA

-504 IAGELVGSGLAT
+504 IAGELVGSGLAN

-536 SMSNATVNQAI
+536 GMSNATVNQAI

-592 QAYNQIESSYQAMA
+592 QAYNQIEASYQAMA

-676 PKTALPGGTTGQI
+676 PKTALPGSTTGQI

-723 PQPMTGGDAAAGA
+723 PLPMTGGDAAAGA
-736 AQSISQDLQAQGL
+736 AQSVSQNLQARGL

-769 SAPSGGQNAAPT
+769 PAPSGGQNAVPT

-794 AQDAQE
+794 AQDAAQ
-800 STAVNTNPAEHTK
+800 
-813 AEQAVIEAYKASA
+813 
-826 DGQMRGFIEKVRS
+826 
-839 LQNNDYK
+839 
-846 NKISADVHTE
+846 
-856 TTRAADTAGELT
+856 
-868 GTDTSGFKNIIKGN
+868 
-882 AVQHIDRRHGA
+882 
-893 NGSADHSLANID
+893 
-905 DFSRIGFVLDNFTDA
+905 
-920 ELLPLNRVD
+920 
-929 AETAKLSREW
+929 AETLEPTGRE
-939 MNSDNTQAPLVRFSM
+939 
-954 PVNGVFY
+954 
-961 VVEAVPSSKAKRLA
+961 
-975 VVSAYISRENKE
+975 
-987 STLKQVLNLSDT
+987 
-999 TGSGTPETPL
+999 
-1009 AILDAPEKSLAQNGG
+1009 
-1024 TVKQTDASTLSS
+1024 ASTRKQEPPKTAKKAAAPAKTRTSEAAS
-1036 MAQTLGKSGQ
+1036 MEPIAKTLGASGQ
-1046 KAIFKAYDSKADTA
+1046 KAIFNAYDGKMDTA

-1069 YNAARAGNDLPETK
+1069 YNAARAGNDLPKTK
-1083 TLEPWQKYAAET
+1083 TLAPWQKYAAEV
-1095 AGKNDAEK
+1095 AGKNDMEPQEEWLNIDPKAVRAELAERGIENGETVNPELRK
-1103 VGAIA
+1103 NDPFINRVMEDV
-1108 KSEKPAYT
+1108 EKRTVAETGETAYT

-1179 AYASRQEAVKDI
+1179 AYTSRQEAVEDI

-1198 KLLTGGTSN
+1198 KLLTGGTSSE
-1207 GVQSVS
+1207 VQSVS

-1290 GSGRGQRGVQGTS
+1290 GSGRGHRGVQGTS

-1328 EEPGEHRTG
+1328 EKTGEHRAG

-1360 QREIRE
+1360 QREITE

-1656 RPAGTAYAGEAFRD
+1656 RPAGTAYAGETFRD

-1837 NGPMNKPANKKIIQQ
+1837 NGPMNNPANKKIIQQ

-1919 TDEKSVERQ
+1919 TDEKAVERQ

-1969 AYETNVKALEK
+1969 AYEVNVKALEK

-2040 ANGRYLRGNSADS
+2040 ASGRYLRGNSADS

-2083 KDQKA
+2083 KDEKA

-2116 ENRIKE
+2116 ESRIKE

-2264 RIPLSK
+2264 KIPLS
-2270 QAQAR
+2270 QEAQTR
-2275 YYQDQVDQIIAAQE
+2275 YYQEQVDQIIAAQE

-2294 QTGKNFTV
+2294 QAGKNFTV
-2302 KQLAKKRAELEANIK
+2302 KQLAKKRAELEAKIK
-2317 KLGDVARDEDNID
+2317 GLSDVARDEDNID

-2359 ADLGNKEGS
+2359 ADLGNKNGS
-2368 KRANDLYM
+2368 KRASDLYM
-2376 KVQYLQGLNGG
+2376 KVRYLQGLNGG

-2394 ATPVMNSVVEMYSMQ
+2394 ATPVMNSVVEMYAMQ
-2409 KYLQGDLLKQKG
+2409 SYLQGDLLKQKG
-2421 INGFDAW
+2421 INSFDAW

-2493 ECDPSE
+2493 ECDPSK

-2804 ISARQDSGGD
+2804 ISSRQDSGGD

-2910 SLSDRKNDLTKYEQI
+2910 SLSDRKNDLTKYEHI

-3008 NFGINITTGHARGRV
+3008 DFGINITTGHARGRV

-3261 LAEGMRVFA
+3261 LTEGMRVFA

-3422 DLTGVKSDL
+3422 NLTGVKSDL

-3508 KMSHFMTSNITGN
+3508 KMSHFMTSNITGD

-3533 DLGTLMVYAKEPNRF
+3533 DIGTLMVYAKEPNRF

-3594 ARKELVGKFT
+3594 ARKELAGKFT

-3720 DEESKKDYQQLS
+3720 DEESKKNYQQLS

-3749 FVIPKPRD
+3749 FAIPKPRD

-3786 AASNYLPNVA
+3786 AAANYLPNVA
-3796 SDLAQGDIAAA
+3796 ADLAQGDWKGAL
-3807 TGGLGLVGVISSM
+3807 GGLGIVGIGTSM
-3820 RANRDFLGRPIVS
+3820 VANRDFLGRPIES
-3833 AGMLNLEP
+3833 AGMQYLEP
-3841 KDQYNDRTSKLA
+3841 KDRYNDRTSKLA

-3896 LGVKNTYIK
+3896 LGVKNTYVK

-3917 YSKSDTSSRASKSD
+3917 YDKAEKTSQTSKSD
-3931 PNNISKKITA
+3931 PDNISKKITA

-4086 KTTTEWGDKYSGFST
+4086 KTTTAWGDKYSGAST
-4101 YDVAYVKA
+4101 YDVAYFKA

-4117 KISQAEVEAL
+4117 SISQAEAEAL

-4144 TNTAWAEKNNP
+4144 TNKAWAEKNNP

>member
-94 TNRHYQE
+94 TNRYYQE

-124 AAYQNYE
+124 AAHQNYE

-141 QQMSGKRLT
+141 QQMSGRRLT

-172 AAKERAYLPKM
+172 AAKERASLPKL

-248 SKLKERKAEVDRQY
+248 SKLKERKAEVDRKY

-273 TYQKSE
+273 TYHKSE

-320 QSGGTGLLSAE
+320 QRGGTGLLSAE
-331 KNVWAFAPYQ
+331 KNVLAFAPYQ
-341 EAVRKNDTESAR
+341 DAVRKNDKESAR

-383 EALGDVML
+383 EALGDVLL

-459 VARGSLTFAGVSA
+459 VARGSLTFAGVNA

-504 IAGELVGSGLAT
+504 IAGELVGSGLAN

-536 SMSNATVNQAI
+536 GMSNATVNQAI

-592 QAYNQIESSYQAMA
+592 QAYNQIEASYQAMA

-689 PSAPA
+689 PSTPA
-694 QPPVDPNLTQEV
+694 HPPVDPNLTQEV

-723 PQPMTGGDAAAGA
+723 PLPMTVGDAAAGA
-736 AQSISQDLQAQGL
+736 AQSVSQNLQARGL

-769 SAPSGGQNAAPT
+769 PAPSGGQNAVPT
-781 ETVAPKQNTAQTP
+781 ETVAPKQNTAQAP
-794 AQDAQE
+794 AQDAAQ
-800 STAVNTNPAEHTK
+800 
-813 AEQAVIEAYKASA
+813 
-826 DGQMRGFIEKVRS
+826 
-839 LQNNDYK
+839 
-846 NKISADVHTE
+846 
-856 TTRAADTAGELT
+856 
-868 GTDTSGFKNIIKGN
+868 
-882 AVQHIDRRHGA
+882 
-893 NGSADHSLANID
+893 
-905 DFSRIGFVLDNFTDA
+905 
-920 ELLPLNRVD
+920 
-929 AETAKLSREW
+929 AET
-939 MNSDNTQAPLVRFSM
+939 
-954 PVNGVFY
+954 
-961 VVEAVPSSKAKRLA
+961 LA
-975 VVSAYISRENKE
+975 S
-987 STLKQVLNLSDT
+987 
-999 TGSGTPETPL
+999 TGSEASPRKQEPPKT
-1009 AILDAPEKSLAQNGG
+1009 AKKAVAPAKMRTMEPIAK
-1024 TVKQTDASTLSS
+1024 
-1036 MAQTLGKSGQ
+1036 TLGASGQ
-1046 KAIFKAYDSKADTA
+1046 KAIFKAYDSKTDTA

-1095 AGKNDAEK
+1095 AGKNDMVPQEEWLNIDPKAVRAELAERGIENGETVNPELRK
-1103 VGAIA
+1103 NDPFINRVMEDV
-1108 KSEKPAYT
+1108 EKRTVAETGETAYT

-1179 AYASRQEAVKDI
+1179 AYTSRQEAVEDI

-1207 GVQSVS
+1207 EVQSVS
-1213 DRQGVPESSVSGTGD
+1213 DRQGVPEPSVSGTGD

-1251 AVAAEGRTAGRDA
+1251 AVAAEGGTAGRDA

-1512 LLPNVKS
+1512 ILPNVKS

-1656 RPAGTAYAGEAFRD
+1656 RPAGTAYAGETFRD

-1794 QSAISLRDTGREL
+1794 QGAISLRDTGREL
-1807 LALQFDNAPAEQI
+1807 LTLQFDNAPAEQI
-1820 EAARAKLNEVY
+1820 ETARAKLNEVY

-1837 NGPMNKPANKKIIQQ
+1837 NGPMNNPANKKIIQQ

-1919 TDEKSVERQ
+1919 TDEKAVERQ

-1937 QADESWQPAQ
+1937 QADDSWQPAQ

-2015 RNSGWRSAIDVT
+2015 RNSGWKSAIDVT

-2040 ANGRYLRGNSADS
+2040 ASGRYLRGNSADS

-2083 KDQKA
+2083 KDGKA

-2159 ANAVQRIIMS
+2159 ANAVQRIVMS

-2294 QTGKNFTV
+2294 QAGKNFTV
-2302 KQLAKKRAELEANIK
+2302 KQLAKKRAELEAKIK
-2317 KLGDVARDEDNID
+2317 GLSDVARDEDNID

-2394 ATPVMNSVVEMYSMQ
+2394 ATPVMNSVVEIYAMQ

-2523 DDNILKVY
+2523 EDNILKVY

-2793 FETIRDNLKAD
+2793 FETIRGNLKAD

-2910 SLSDRKNDLTKYEQI
+2910 SLSDRKNDLTKYEHI

-2960 ADDGVE
+2960 ADDVVE

-3008 NFGINITTGHARGRV
+3008 DFGINITTGHARGRV

-3244 EYRAFGEYLVVR
+3244 EYRAFGEYLVVW

-3508 KMSHFMTSNITGN
+3508 KMSHFMTSNITGD

-3533 DLGTLMVYAKEPNRF
+3533 DIGTLMVYAKEPNRF

-3582 SYYSTDRDVAKK
+3582 SYYSTDRDIAKK
-3594 ARKELVGKFT
+3594 ARKELAGKFT

-3684 QDAPPEQRKRVVRNR
+3684 QDAPPEQRRRVVRNR

-3708 GIAALF
+3708 GIATLF

-3749 FVIPKPRD
+3749 FAIPKPRD

-3771 GVGGN
+3771 GFGGN
-3776 KHAFDGFWSY
+3776 KHAFDGFWNY

-3796 SDLAQGDIAAA
+3796 ADLAQGDWKGAL
-3807 TGGLGLVGVISSM
+3807 GGLGIVGIGTSM
-3820 RANRDFLGRPIVS
+3820 VANRDFLGRPIES
-3833 AGMLNLEP
+3833 AGMQYLEP
-3841 KDQYNDRTSKLA
+3841 KDRYNDRTSKLA

-3883 ALFPVGEENRDLT
+3883 SLFPVGEENRDLT
-3896 LGVKNTYIK
+3896 LGVKNTYVK

-3917 YSKSDTSSRASKSD
+3917 YDKAEKTSQTSKSD
-3931 PNNISKKITA
+3931 PDNISKKITA

-3975 DMIREYQKAT
+3975 DMIREYQKAA
-3985 DNKSQTDA
+3985 DNQSQTDA

-4006 VDILPGVMNTS
+4006 VDVLPGVMNTS
-4017 IKDADGKEYTLSAV
+4017 IKDADGKEYSLSAV

-4144 TNTAWAEKNNP
+4144 TNKAWAEKNNP

>member
-94 TNRHYQE
+94 TNRYYQE

-124 AAYQNYE
+124 AAHQNYE

-141 QQMSGKRLT
+141 QQMSGRRLT

-172 AAKERAYLPKM
+172 AAKERASLPKL

-248 SKLKERKAEVDRQY
+248 SKLKERKAEVDRKY

-273 TYQKSE
+273 TYHKSE

-320 QSGGTGLLSAE
+320 QRGGTGLLSAE
-331 KNVWAFAPYQ
+331 KNVLAFAPYQ
-341 EAVRKNDTESAR
+341 DAVRKNDKESAR

-383 EALGDVML
+383 EALGDVLL

-459 VARGSLTFAGVSA
+459 VARGSLTFAGVNA

-504 IAGELVGSGLAT
+504 IAGELVGSGLAN

-536 SMSNATVNQAI
+536 GMSNATVNQAI

-592 QAYNQIESSYQAMA
+592 QAYNQIEASYQAMA

-689 PSAPA
+689 PSTPA
-694 QPPVDPNLTQEV
+694 HPPVDPNLTQEV

-723 PQPMTGGDAAAGA
+723 PLPMTVGDAAAGA
-736 AQSISQDLQAQGL
+736 AQSVSQNLQARGL

-769 SAPSGGQNAAPT
+769 PAPSGGQNAVPT
-781 ETVAPKQNTAQTP
+781 ETVAPKQNTAQAP
-794 AQDAQE
+794 AQDAAQ
-800 STAVNTNPAEHTK
+800 
-813 AEQAVIEAYKASA
+813 
-826 DGQMRGFIEKVRS
+826 
-839 LQNNDYK
+839 
-846 NKISADVHTE
+846 
-856 TTRAADTAGELT
+856 
-868 GTDTSGFKNIIKGN
+868 
-882 AVQHIDRRHGA
+882 
-893 NGSADHSLANID
+893 
-905 DFSRIGFVLDNFTDA
+905 
-920 ELLPLNRVD
+920 
-929 AETAKLSREW
+929 AET
-939 MNSDNTQAPLVRFSM
+939 
-954 PVNGVFY
+954 
-961 VVEAVPSSKAKRLA
+961 LA
-975 VVSAYISRENKE
+975 S
-987 STLKQVLNLSDT
+987 
-999 TGSGTPETPL
+999 TGSEASPRKQEPPKT
-1009 AILDAPEKSLAQNGG
+1009 AKKAVAPAKMRTMEPIAK
-1024 TVKQTDASTLSS
+1024 
-1036 MAQTLGKSGQ
+1036 TLGASGQ
-1046 KAIFKAYDSKADTA
+1046 KAIFKAYDSKTDTA

-1095 AGKNDAEK
+1095 AGKNDMVPQEEWLNIDPKAVRAELAERGIENGETVNPELRK
-1103 VGAIA
+1103 NDPFINRVMEDV
-1108 KSEKPAYT
+1108 EKRTVAETGETAYT

-1179 AYASRQEAVKDI
+1179 AYTSRQEAVEDI

-1207 GVQSVS
+1207 EVQSVS
-1213 DRQGVPESSVSGTGD
+1213 DRQGVPEPSVSGTGD

-1251 AVAAEGRTAGRDA
+1251 AVAAEGGTAGRDA

-1512 LLPNVKS
+1512 ILPNVKS

-1656 RPAGTAYAGEAFRD
+1656 RPAGTAYAGETFRD

-1794 QSAISLRDTGREL
+1794 QGAISLRDTGREL
-1807 LALQFDNAPAEQI
+1807 LTLQFDNAPAEQI
-1820 EAARAKLNEVY
+1820 ETARAKLNEVY

-1837 NGPMNKPANKKIIQQ
+1837 NGPMNNPANKKIIQQ

-1919 TDEKSVERQ
+1919 TDEKAVERQ

-1937 QADESWQPAQ
+1937 QADDSWQPAQ

-2015 RNSGWRSAIDVT
+2015 RNSGWKSAIDVT

-2040 ANGRYLRGNSADS
+2040 ASGRYLRGNSADS

-2068 AALNSKDLKVYYPHG
+2068 AARNSKDLKVYYPHG
-2083 KDQKA
+2083 KDGKA

-2159 ANAVQRIIMS
+2159 ANAVQRIVMS

-2294 QTGKNFTV
+2294 QAGKNFTV
-2302 KQLAKKRAELEANIK
+2302 KQLAKKRAELEAKIK
-2317 KLGDVARDEDNID
+2317 GLSDVARDEDNID

-2394 ATPVMNSVVEMYSMQ
+2394 ATPVMNSVVEIYAMQ

-2523 DDNILKVY
+2523 EDNILKVY

-2793 FETIRDNLKAD
+2793 FETIRGNLKAD

-2910 SLSDRKNDLTKYEQI
+2910 SLSDRKNDLTKYEHI

-2960 ADDGVE
+2960 ADDVVE

-3008 NFGINITTGHARGRV
+3008 DFGINITTGHARGRV

-3508 KMSHFMTSNITGN
+3508 KMSHFMTSNITGD

-3533 DLGTLMVYAKEPNRF
+3533 DIGTLMVYAKEPNRF

-3582 SYYSTDRDVAKK
+3582 SYYSTDRDIAKK
-3594 ARKELVGKFT
+3594 ARKELAGKFT

-3684 QDAPPEQRKRVVRNR
+3684 QDAPPEQRRRVVRNR

-3708 GIAALF
+3708 GIATLF

-3749 FVIPKPRD
+3749 FAIPKPRD

-3771 GVGGN
+3771 GFGGN
-3776 KHAFDGFWSY
+3776 KHAFDGFWNY

-3796 SDLAQGDIAAA
+3796 ADLAQGDWKGAL
-3807 TGGLGLVGVISSM
+3807 GGLGIVGIGTSM
-3820 RANRDFLGRPIVS
+3820 VANRDFLGRPIES
-3833 AGMLNLEP
+3833 AGMQYLEP
-3841 KDQYNDRTSKLA
+3841 KDRYNDRTSKLA

-3883 ALFPVGEENRDLT
+3883 SLFPVGEENRDLT
-3896 LGVKNTYIK
+3896 LGVKNTYVK

-3917 YSKSDTSSRASKSD
+3917 YDKAEKTSQTSKSD
-3931 PNNISKKITA
+3931 PDNISKKITA

-3975 DMIREYQKAT
+3975 DMIREYQKAA
-3985 DNKSQTDA
+3985 DNQSQTDA

-4006 VDILPGVMNTS
+4006 VDVLPGVMNTS
-4017 IKDADGKEYTLSAV
+4017 IKDADGKEYSLSAV

-4144 TNTAWAEKNNP
+4144 TNKAWAEKNNP